1 MITHGCYSRTRHK
14 HKLKKTFIMLSA
26 GLGLFFYVN
35 QNSFANGENYFK
47 LGSDSKLLTH
57 NSYQNRLF
65 YTLKT
70 GETVADLSK
79 SQDINLSTIWSLNK
93 HLYSSESE
101 MMKAAPGQQIILPL
115 KKLPFEYSALPLL
128 GSAPLVAAGGVA
140 GHTNKLTKMSPDVT
154 KSNMTDDKALN
165 YAAQQ
170 AASLGSQLQS
180 RSLNGD
186 YAKDTALGI
195 AGNQASSQL
204 QAWLQHYGTAEVNL
218 QSGNNFDGSS
228 LDFLLP
234 FYDSEKMLAFGQV
247 GARYIDSRF
256 TANLGAG
263 QRFFLPENMLG
274 YNVFIDQDF
283 SGDNT
288 RLGIGGEYWR
298 DYFKS
303 SVNGYFRMSGWHESY
318 NKKDYDERPANGFD
332 IRFNGYLPSYPAL
345 GAKLMYE
352 QYYGDNVALFNAD
365 KLQSN
370 PGAATV
376 GVNYTPVPLVTMGV
390 DYRHGTGNENDLLY
404 SMQFRYQFDKPWSQ
418 QIEPQYVNELRTLS
432 GSRYDLVQRN
442 NNIILEYKKQDI
454 LSLSIPHDINGT
466 EHSTQK
472 IQLNVKSKYGLDRIV
487 WDDSALR
494 SQGGQIQHSGSQS
507 VQDYQAILPAYVQG
521 GSNIYKVTARAY
533 DRNGNSSNNVQL
545 TITVLSNGQ
554 VVGQVGVTDFTADK
568 TSAKADG
575 TEAITYTAT
584 VKKNGVAQANV
595 PVSFD
600 IVSGDATLSARSA
613 TTNSSGKATVTLKS
627 IKPGQVVVSA
637 KTAEMTSALNAN
649 AVIFVD
655 QTKASIT
662 EIKADKTTAKAD
674 GSDAIT
680 YTVKVMKNNQPEA
693 NHSVTFS
700 TNFGDLG
707 GNSNTQIVK
716 TDKDGR
722 ATVKLTSGVAGNAI
736 VSAKVSEVNT
746 EVKAPETKFF
756 SVLSI
761 DNNVNI
767 IGTSANGAL
776 PNIWLRYGQFKLT
789 AKGGDGKYQ
798 WRSQDPSVASV
809 DALTGRVTLLK
820 KGTTKIEVVSG
831 DKQTATYTINT
842 PEKIITVETQNK
854 VIYSVAEATCS
865 TNSGRLPSST
875 SELKDVY
882 NKWGAANSYEGYK
895 GKNTITA
902 WTQQTAADKQSG
914 WTSTFDIVTKNEIPN
929 NGSNSKVNVYT
940 ANAFAVCVR

>member
-1 MITHGCYSRTRHK
+1 MITHGFYARTRHK

-47 LGSDSKLLTH
+47 LSSDSKLLT
-57 NSYQNRLF
+57 QNAAQDRLF

-70 GETVADLSK
+70 GETVANISK
-79 SQDINLSTIWSLNK
+79 SQGISLSVIWSLNK

-101 MMKAAPGQQIILPL
+101 MMKAGPGQQIILPL
-115 KKLPFEYSALPLL
+115 KKLSVEYSALPVL
-128 GSAPLVAAGGVA
+128 GSAPVVAAGGVA
-140 GHTNKLTKMSPDVT
+140 GHTNKMTKMSPDAT
-154 KSNMTDDKALN
+154 KSNTTDDKALN

-186 YAKDTALGI
+186 YAKDTALGM
-195 AGNQASSQL
+195 ASSQASSQL

-234 FYDSEKMLAFGQV
+234 FYDSENMLAFGQV

-352 QYYGDNVALFNAD
+352 QYYGDNVALFNSD

-376 GVNYTPVPLVTMGV
+376 GVNYTPIPLVTMGI

-454 LSLSIPHDINGT
+454 LSLNIPHDINGT

-472 IQLNVKSKYGLDRIV
+472 IQLIVKSKYGLDRIV

-494 SQGGQIQHSGSQS
+494 SQGGQIQHGGSQS
-507 VQDYQAILPAYVQG
+507 AQDYQAILPAYVQG

-545 TITVLSNGQ
+545 TITVLPNGQ
-554 VVGQVGVTDFTADK
+554 VVDQVGVTDFTADK

-575 TEAITYTAT
+575 IEAITYTAT

-595 PVSFD
+595 PVTFS
-600 IVSGDATLSARSA
+600 IVSGTATLGANSAR
-613 TTNSSGKATVTLKS
+613 TDGNGKATVTLKS
-627 IKPGQVVVSA
+627 ATPGQVVVSA
-637 KTAEMTSALNAN
+637 KTAEMTSPLNAS

-680 YTVKVMKNNQPEA
+680 YTVRVMKEGAPVVDQK
-693 NHSVTFS
+693 VTFS
-700 TNFGDLG
+700 KDFGTL
-707 GNSNTQIVK
+707 NK
-716 TDKDGR
+716 TEATTDQNGY
-722 ATVKLTSGVAGNAI
+722 ATVKLSSNTPGKAI
-736 VSAKVSEVNT
+736 VSAKVSGVGT
-746 EVKAPETKFF
+746 EVKATTVEFF
-756 SVLSI
+756 APLSI
-761 DNNVNI
+761 DGDKVTV
-767 IGTSANGAL
+767 IGTGITGAL
-776 PNIWLRYGQFKLT
+776 PKNWLQYGQVKLQAT
-789 AKGGDGKYQ
+789 GGNGKYT
-798 WRSQDPSVASV
+798 WKSSNTKIASV
-809 DALTGRVTLLK
+809 DNSGVITLNE
-820 KGTTKIEVVSG
+820 KGSATITVVSG
-831 DKQTATYTINT
+831 DNQSATYTINAPGSIVIAVDKNNRVT
-842 PEKIITVETQNK
+842 YFDAENK
-854 VIYSVAEATCS
+854 CKTNSANLAQSKELLANIYST
-865 TNSGRLPSST
+865 
-875 SELKDVY
+875 
-882 NKWGAANSYEGYK
+882 WGAANKYPYYSGSK
-895 GKNTITA
+895 SLTA
-902 WTQQTAADKQSG
+902 WIKQSSSEQLSG
-914 WTSTFDIVTKNEIPN
+914 VSSTYDLVTN
-929 NGSNSKVNVYT
+929 NQLNNVGVNQN
-940 ANAFAVCVR
+940 NAFSVCVK

>member
-1 MITHGCYSRTRHK
+1 MITHGFYARTRHK

-47 LGSDSKLLTH
+47 LSSDSKLLT
-57 NSYQNRLF
+57 QNAAQDRLF

-70 GETVADLSK
+70 GETVANISK
-79 SQDINLSTIWSLNK
+79 SQGISLSVIWSLNK

-101 MMKAAPGQQIILPL
+101 MMKAGPGQQIILPL
-115 KKLPFEYSALPLL
+115 KKLSVEYSALPVL
-128 GSAPLVAAGGVA
+128 GSAPVVAAGGVA
-140 GHTNKLTKMSPDVT
+140 GHTNKMTKMSPDAT
-154 KSNMTDDKALN
+154 KSNTTDDKALN

-186 YAKDTALGI
+186 YAKDTALGM
-195 AGNQASSQL
+195 ASSQASSQL

-234 FYDSEKMLAFGQV
+234 FYDSENMLAFGQV

-352 QYYGDNVALFNAD
+352 QYYGDNVALFNSD

-376 GVNYTPVPLVTMGV
+376 GVNYTPIPLVTMGI

-454 LSLSIPHDINGT
+454 LSLNIPHDINGT

-472 IQLNVKSKYGLDRIV
+472 IQLIVKSKYGLDRIV

-494 SQGGQIQHSGSQS
+494 SQGGQIQHGGSQS
-507 VQDYQAILPAYVQG
+507 AQDYQAILPAYVQG

-545 TITVLSNGQ
+545 TITVLPNGQ
-554 VVGQVGVTDFTADK
+554 VVDQVGVTDFTADK

-575 TEAITYTAT
+575 IEAITYTAT

-595 PVSFD
+595 PVTFS
-600 IVSGDATLSARSA
+600 IVSGTATLGANSAR
-613 TTNSSGKATVTLKS
+613 TDGNGKATVTLKS
-627 IKPGQVVVSA
+627 ATPGQVVVSA
-637 KTAEMTSALNAN
+637 KTAEMTSPLNAS

-680 YTVKVMKNNQPEA
+680 YTVRVMKEGAPVVDQK
-693 NHSVTFS
+693 VTFS
-700 TNFGDLG
+700 KDFGTL
-707 GNSNTQIVK
+707 NK
-716 TDKDGR
+716 TEATTDQNGY
-722 ATVKLTSGVAGNAI
+722 ATVKLSSNTPGKAI
-736 VSAKVSEVNT
+736 VSAKVSGVGT
-746 EVKAPETKFF
+746 EVKATTVEFF
-756 SVLSI
+756 APLSI
-761 DNNVNI
+761 DGDKVTV
-767 IGTSANGAL
+767 IGTGGITGAL
-776 PNIWLRYGQFKLT
+776 PKNWLQYGQVKLQAT
-789 AKGGDGKYQ
+789 GGNGKYT
-798 WRSQDPSVASV
+798 WKSSNTKIASV
-809 DALTGRVTLLK
+809 DNSGVITLNE
-820 KGTTKIEVVSG
+820 KGSATITVVSG
-831 DKQTATYTINT
+831 DNQSATYTINAPGSIVIAVDKNT
-842 PEKIITVETQNK
+842 RVTYFDAENK
-854 VIYSVAEATCS
+854 CKTNSANLAQSKELLANIYST
-865 TNSGRLPSST
+865 
-875 SELKDVY
+875 
-882 NKWGAANSYEGYK
+882 WGAANKYPYYSGSESLP
-895 GKNTITA
+895 A
-902 WTQQTAADKQSG
+902 WIKQSSSEQSSG
-914 WTSTFDIVTKNEIPN
+914 VSSTYDLVTKNQLSNVGVN
-929 NGSNSKVNVYT
+929 NK
-940 ANAFAVCVR
+940 NAFSVCVK

>member
-1 MITHGCYSRTRHK
+1 MITHGFYARTRHK

-47 LGSDSKLLTH
+47 LSSDSKLLT
-57 NSYQNRLF
+57 QNAAQDRLF

-70 GETVADLSK
+70 GETVANISK
-79 SQDINLSTIWSLNK
+79 SQGISLSVIWSLNK

-101 MMKAAPGQQIILPL
+101 MMKAGPGQQIILPL
-115 KKLPFEYSALPLL
+115 KKLSVEYSALPVL
-128 GSAPLVAAGGVA
+128 GSAPVVAAGGVA
-140 GHTNKLTKMSPDVT
+140 GHTNKMTKMSPDAT
-154 KSNMTDDKALN
+154 KSNTTDDKALN

-186 YAKDTALGI
+186 YAKDTALGM
-195 AGNQASSQL
+195 ASSQASSQL

-234 FYDSEKMLAFGQV
+234 FYDSENMLAFGQV

-352 QYYGDNVALFNAD
+352 QYYGDNVALFNSD

-376 GVNYTPVPLVTMGV
+376 GVNYTPIPLVTMGI

-454 LSLSIPHDINGT
+454 LSLNIPHDINGT

-472 IQLNVKSKYGLDRIV
+472 IQLIVKSKYGLDRIV

-494 SQGGQIQHSGSQS
+494 SQGGQIQHGGSQS
-507 VQDYQAILPAYVQG
+507 AQDYQAILPAYVQG

-545 TITVLSNGQ
+545 TITVLPNGQ
-554 VVGQVGVTDFTADK
+554 VVDQVGVTDFTADK

-575 TEAITYTAT
+575 IEAITYTAT

-595 PVSFD
+595 PVTFS
-600 IVSGDATLSARSA
+600 IVSGTATLGANSAR
-613 TTNSSGKATVTLKS
+613 TDGNGKATVTLKS
-627 IKPGQVVVSA
+627 ATPGQVVVSA
-637 KTAEMTSALNAN
+637 KTAEMTSPLNAS

-680 YTVKVMKNNQPEA
+680 YTVRVMKEGAPVVDQK
-693 NHSVTFS
+693 VTFS
-700 TNFGDLG
+700 KDFGTL
-707 GNSNTQIVK
+707 NK
-716 TDKDGR
+716 TEATTDQNGY
-722 ATVKLTSGVAGNAI
+722 ATVKLSSNTPGKAI
-736 VSAKVSEVNT
+736 VSAKVSGVGT
-746 EVKAPETKFF
+746 EVKATTVEFF
-756 SVLSI
+756 APLSI
-761 DNNVNI
+761 DGDKVTV
-767 IGTSANGAL
+767 IGTGITGAL
-776 PNIWLRYGQFKLT
+776 PKNWLQYGQVKLQAT
-789 AKGGDGKYQ
+789 GGNGKYT
-798 WRSQDPSVASV
+798 WKSSNTKIASV
-809 DALTGRVTLLK
+809 DNSGVITLNE
-820 KGTTKIEVVSG
+820 KGSATITVVSG
-831 DKQTATYTINT
+831 DNQSATYTINAPGSIVIDVDKNT
-842 PEKIITVETQNK
+842 RVTYSDAENK
-854 VIYSVAEATCS
+854 CKTNSANLAQSKELLANIYST
-865 TNSGRLPSST
+865 
-875 SELKDVY
+875 
-882 NKWGAANSYEGYK
+882 WGAANKYPYYSGYK
-895 GKNTITA
+895 SSLTA
-902 WTQQTAADKQSG
+902 WIKQSSSEQSSG
-914 WTSTFDIVTKNEIPN
+914 VSSTYDLVTN
-929 NGSNSKVNVYT
+929 NQVSNVGVDNK
-940 ANAFAVCVR
+940 NAFSVCVK

>member
-1 MITHGCYSRTRHK
+1 ITHGFYARTRHK

-47 LGSDSKLLTH
+47 LSSDSKLLT
-57 NSYQNRLF
+57 QNAAQDRLF

-70 GETVADLSK
+70 GETVANISK
-79 SQDINLSTIWSLNK
+79 SQGISLSVIWSLNK

-101 MMKAAPGQQIILPL
+101 MMKAGLGQQIILPL
-115 KKLPFEYSALPLL
+115 KKLSVEYSALPVL
-128 GSAPLVAAGGVA
+128 GSAPVVAAGGVA
-140 GHTNKLTKMSPDVT
+140 GHTNKMTKMSPDAT
-154 KSNMTDDKALN
+154 KSNTTDDKALN

-186 YAKDTALGI
+186 YAKDTALGM
-195 AGNQASSQL
+195 ASSQASSQL

-234 FYDSEKMLAFGQV
+234 FYDSENMLAFGQV

-352 QYYGDNVALFNAD
+352 QYYGDNVALFNSD

-376 GVNYTPVPLVTMGV
+376 GVNYTPIPLVTMGI

-454 LSLSIPHDINGT
+454 LSLNIPHDINGT

-472 IQLNVKSKYGLDRIV
+472 IQLIVKSKYGLDRIV

-494 SQGGQIQHSGSQS
+494 SQGGQIQHGGSQS
-507 VQDYQAILPAYVQG
+507 AQDYQAILPAYVQG

-545 TITVLSNGQ
+545 TITVLPNGQ
-554 VVGQVGVTDFTADK
+554 VVDQVGVTDFTADK

-575 TEAITYTAT
+575 IEAITYTAT

-595 PVSFD
+595 PVTFS
-600 IVSGDATLSARSA
+600 IVSGTATLGANSAR
-613 TTNSSGKATVTLKS
+613 TDGNGKATVTLKS
-627 IKPGQVVVSA
+627 ATPGQVVVSA
-637 KTAEMTSALNAN
+637 KTAEMTSPLNAS

-680 YTVKVMKNNQPEA
+680 YTVRVMKEGAPVVDQK
-693 NHSVTFS
+693 VTFS
-700 TNFGDLG
+700 KDFGTL
-707 GNSNTQIVK
+707 NK
-716 TDKDGR
+716 TEATTDQNGY
-722 ATVKLTSGVAGNAI
+722 ATVKLSSNTPGKAI
-736 VSAKVSEVNT
+736 VSAKVSGVGT
-746 EVKAPETKFF
+746 EVKATTVEFF
-756 SVLSI
+756 APLSI
-761 DNNVNI
+761 DGDKVTV
-767 IGTSANGAL
+767 IGTGITGAL
-776 PNIWLRYGQFKLT
+776 PKNWLQYGQVKLQAT
-789 AKGGDGKYQ
+789 GGNGKYT
-798 WRSQDPSVASV
+798 WKSSNTKIASV
-809 DALTGRVTLLK
+809 DNSGVITLNE
-820 KGTTKIEVVSG
+820 KGSATITVVSG
-831 DKQTATYTINT
+831 DNQSATYTINAPGSIVIAVDKNT
-842 PEKIITVETQNK
+842 RVTYFDAENK
-854 VIYSVAEATCS
+854 CKTNSANLAQSKELLANIYST
-865 TNSGRLPSST
+865 
-875 SELKDVY
+875 
-882 NKWGAANSYEGYK
+882 WGAANKYPYYSGSK
-895 GKNTITA
+895 SLTA
-902 WTQQTAADKQSG
+902 WIKQSSSEQSSG
-914 WTSTFDIVTKNEIPN
+914 VSSTYDLVTKNQLIN
-929 NGSNSKVNVYT
+929 
-940 ANAFAVCVR
+940 

>member
-1 MITHGCYSRTRHK
+1 MITHGFYARTRHK

-47 LGSDSKLLTH
+47 LSSDSKLLT
-57 NSYQNRLF
+57 QNAAQDRLF

-70 GETVADLSK
+70 GETVANISK
-79 SQDINLSTIWSLNK
+79 SQGISLSVIWSLNK

-101 MMKAAPGQQIILPL
+101 MMKAGPGQQIILPL
-115 KKLPFEYSALPLL
+115 KKLSVEYSALPVL
-128 GSAPLVAAGGVA
+128 GSAPVVAAGGVA
-140 GHTNKLTKMSPDVT
+140 GHTNKMTKMSPDAT
-154 KSNMTDDKALN
+154 KSNTTDDKALN

-186 YAKDTALGI
+186 YAKDTALGM
-195 AGNQASSQL
+195 ASSQASSQL

-234 FYDSEKMLAFGQV
+234 FYDSENMLAFGQV

-352 QYYGDNVALFNAD
+352 QYYGDNVALFNSD

-376 GVNYTPVPLVTMGV
+376 GVNYTPIPLVTMGI

-454 LSLSIPHDINGT
+454 LSLNIPHDINGT

-472 IQLNVKSKYGLDRIV
+472 IQLIVKSKYGLDRIV

-494 SQGGQIQHSGSQS
+494 SQGGQIQHGGSQS
-507 VQDYQAILPAYVQG
+507 AQDYQAILPAYVQG

-545 TITVLSNGQ
+545 TITVLPNGQ
-554 VVGQVGVTDFTADK
+554 VVDQVGVTDFTADK

-575 TEAITYTAT
+575 IEAITYTAT

-595 PVSFD
+595 PVTFS
-600 IVSGDATLSARSA
+600 IVSGTATLGANSAR
-613 TTNSSGKATVTLKS
+613 TDGNGKATVTLKS
-627 IKPGQVVVSA
+627 ATPGQVVVSA
-637 KTAEMTSALNAN
+637 KTAEMTSPLNAS

-680 YTVKVMKNNQPEA
+680 YTVRVMKEGAPVVDQK
-693 NHSVTFS
+693 VTFS
-700 TNFGDLG
+700 KDFGTL
-707 GNSNTQIVK
+707 NK
-716 TDKDGR
+716 TEATTDQNGY
-722 ATVKLTSGVAGNAI
+722 ATVKLSSNTPGKAI
-736 VSAKVSEVNT
+736 VSAKVSGVGT
-746 EVKAPETKFF
+746 EVKATTVEFF
-756 SVLSI
+756 APLSI
-761 DNNVNI
+761 DGDKVTV
-767 IGTSANGAL
+767 IGTGITGAL
-776 PNIWLRYGQFKLT
+776 PKNWLQYGQVKLQAT
-789 AKGGDGKYQ
+789 GGNGKYT
-798 WRSQDPSVASV
+798 WKSSNTKIASV
-809 DALTGRVTLLK
+809 DNSGVITLNE
-820 KGTTKIEVVSG
+820 KGSATITVVSG
-831 DKQTATYTINT
+831 DNQSATYTINAPGSIVIDVDKNT
-842 PEKIITVETQNK
+842 RVTYFDAENK
-854 VIYSVAEATCS
+854 CKTNSANLAQSKELLANIYST
-865 TNSGRLPSST
+865 
-875 SELKDVY
+875 
-882 NKWGAANSYEGYK
+882 WGAANKYPYYSGYK
-895 GKNTITA
+895 SSLTA
-902 WTQQTAADKQSG
+902 WIKQSSSEQSSG
-914 WTSTFDIVTKNEIPN
+914 VSSTYDLVTN
-929 NGSNSKVNVYT
+929 NQVSNVGVNNK
-940 ANAFAVCVR
+940 NAFSVCVK

>member
-1 MITHGCYSRTRHK
+1 
-14 HKLKKTFIMLSA
+14 MLSA

-140 GHTNKLTKMSPDVT
+140 GHTNKMTKMSPDVA

-352 QYYGDNVALFNAD
+352 QYYGDNVALFNSD

-376 GVNYTPVPLVTMGV
+376 GVNYTPIPLVTMGI

-454 LSLSIPHDINGT
+454 LSLNIPHDINGT
-466 EHSTQK
+466 ERSTQK
-472 IQLNVKSKYGLDRIV
+472 IQLIVKSKYGLDRIV
-487 WDDSALR
+487 WDDSSLR

-507 VQDYQAILPAYVQG
+507 AQDYQAILPAYVQG
-521 GSNIYKVTARAY
+521 GSNVYKVTARAY

-554 VVGQVGVTDFTADK
+554 VVDQVGVTDFTADK

-746 EVKAPETKFF
+746 EVKAPEAKFF

-929 NGSNSKVNVYT
+929 NGSNSKVNVNT

>member
-1 MITHGCYSRTRHK
+1 MITHGFYARTRHK

-47 LGSDSKLLTH
+47 LSSDSKLLT
-57 NSYQNRLF
+57 QNAAQDRLF

-70 GETVADLSK
+70 GETVANISK
-79 SQDINLSTIWSLNK
+79 SQGISLSVIWSLNK

-101 MMKAAPGQQIILPL
+101 MMKAGPGQQIILPL
-115 KKLPFEYSALPLL
+115 KKLSVEYSALPVL
-128 GSAPLVAAGGVA
+128 GSAPVVAAGGVA
-140 GHTNKLTKMSPDVT
+140 GHTNKMTKMSPDAT
-154 KSNMTDDKALN
+154 KSNTTDDKALN

-186 YAKDTALGI
+186 YAKDTALGM
-195 AGNQASSQL
+195 ASSQASSQL

-234 FYDSEKMLAFGQV
+234 FYDSENMLAFGQV

-352 QYYGDNVALFNAD
+352 QYYGDNVALFNSD

-376 GVNYTPVPLVTMGV
+376 GVNYTPIPLVTMGI

-454 LSLSIPHDINGT
+454 LSLNIPHDINGT

-472 IQLNVKSKYGLDRIV
+472 IQLIVKSKYGLDRIV

-494 SQGGQIQHSGSQS
+494 SQGGQIQHGGSQS
-507 VQDYQAILPAYVQG
+507 AQDYQAILPAYVQG

-545 TITVLSNGQ
+545 TITVLPNGQ
-554 VVGQVGVTDFTADK
+554 VVDQVGVTDFTADK

-575 TEAITYTAT
+575 IEAITYTAT

-595 PVSFD
+595 PVTFS
-600 IVSGDATLSARSA
+600 IVSGTATLGANSAR
-613 TTNSSGKATVTLKS
+613 TDGNGKATVTLKS
-627 IKPGQVVVSA
+627 ATPGQVVVSA
-637 KTAEMTSALNAN
+637 KTAEMTSPLNAS

-680 YTVKVMKNNQPEA
+680 YTVRVMKEGAPVVDQK
-693 NHSVTFS
+693 VTFS
-700 TNFGDLG
+700 KDFGTL
-707 GNSNTQIVK
+707 NK
-716 TDKDGR
+716 TEATTDQNGY
-722 ATVKLTSGVAGNAI
+722 ATVKLSSNTPGKAI
-736 VSAKVSEVNT
+736 VSAKVSGVGT
-746 EVKAPETKFF
+746 EVKATTVEFF
-756 SVLSI
+756 APLSI
-761 DNNVNI
+761 DGDKVTV
-767 IGTSANGAL
+767 IGTGITGAL
-776 PNIWLRYGQFKLT
+776 PKNWLQYGQVKLQAT
-789 AKGGDGKYQ
+789 GGNGKYT
-798 WRSQDPSVASV
+798 WKSSNTKIASV
-809 DALTGRVTLLK
+809 DNSGVITLNE
-820 KGTTKIEVVSG
+820 KGSATITVVSG
-831 DKQTATYTINT
+831 DNQSATYTINAPGSIVIAVDKNT
-842 PEKIITVETQNK
+842 RVTYFDAENK
-854 VIYSVAEATCS
+854 CKTNSANLAQSKELLANIYST
-865 TNSGRLPSST
+865 
-875 SELKDVY
+875 
-882 NKWGAANSYEGYK
+882 WGAANKYPYYSGSK
-895 GKNTITA
+895 SLTA
-902 WTQQTAADKQSG
+902 WIKQSSSEQSSG
-914 WTSTFDIVTKNEIPN
+914 VSSTYDLVTKNQLIN
-929 NGSNSKVNVYT
+929 VGVNKK
-940 ANAFAVCVR
+940 NAFSVCVK

>member
-1 MITHGCYSRTRHK
+1 ITHGFYARTRHK

-47 LGSDSKLLTH
+47 LSSDSKLLT
-57 NSYQNRLF
+57 QNAAQDRLF

-70 GETVADLSK
+70 GETVANISK
-79 SQDINLSTIWSLNK
+79 SQGISLSVIWSLNK

-101 MMKAAPGQQIILPL
+101 MMKAGPGQQIILPL
-115 KKLPFEYSALPLL
+115 KKLSVEYSALPVL
-128 GSAPLVAAGGVA
+128 GSAPVVAAGGVA
-140 GHTNKLTKMSPDVT
+140 GHTNKMTKMSPDAT
-154 KSNMTDDKALN
+154 KSNTTDDKALN

-186 YAKDTALGI
+186 YAKDTALGM
-195 AGNQASSQL
+195 ASSQASSQL

-234 FYDSEKMLAFGQV
+234 FYDSENMLAFGQV

-352 QYYGDNVALFNAD
+352 QYYGDNVALFNSD

-376 GVNYTPVPLVTMGV
+376 GVNYTPIPLVTMGL

-454 LSLSIPHDINGT
+454 LSLNIPHDINGT

-472 IQLNVKSKYGLDRIV
+472 IQLIVKSKYGLDRIV

-494 SQGGQIQHSGSQS
+494 SQGGQIQHGGSQS
-507 VQDYQAILPAYVQG
+507 AQDYQAILPAYVQG

-545 TITVLSNGQ
+545 TITVLPNGQ
-554 VVGQVGVTDFTADK
+554 VVDQVGVTDFTADK

-575 TEAITYTAT
+575 IEAITYTAT

-595 PVSFD
+595 PVTFS
-600 IVSGDATLSARSA
+600 IVSGTATLGANSAR
-613 TTNSSGKATVTLKS
+613 TDGNGKATVTLKS
-627 IKPGQVVVSA
+627 ATPGQVVVSA
-637 KTAEMTSALNAN
+637 KTAEMTSPLNAS

-680 YTVKVMKNNQPEA
+680 YTVRVMKEGAPVVDQK
-693 NHSVTFS
+693 VTFS
-700 TNFGDLG
+700 KDFGTL
-707 GNSNTQIVK
+707 NK
-716 TDKDGR
+716 TEATTDQNGY
-722 ATVKLTSGVAGNAI
+722 ATVKLSSNTPGKAI
-736 VSAKVSEVNT
+736 VSAKVSGVGT
-746 EVKAPETKFF
+746 EVKATTVEFF
-756 SVLSI
+756 APLSI
-761 DNNVNI
+761 DGDKVTV
-767 IGTSANGAL
+767 IGTGITGAL
-776 PNIWLRYGQFKLT
+776 PKNWLQYGQVKLQAT
-789 AKGGDGKYQ
+789 GGNGKYT
-798 WRSQDPSVASV
+798 WKSSNTKIASV
-809 DALTGRVTLLK
+809 DNSGVITLNE
-820 KGTTKIEVVSG
+820 KGSATITVVSG
-831 DKQTATYTINT
+831 DNQSATYTINAPGSIVIAVDKNT
-842 PEKIITVETQNK
+842 RVTYFDAENK
-854 VIYSVAEATCS
+854 CKTNSANLAQSKELLANIYST
-865 TNSGRLPSST
+865 
-875 SELKDVY
+875 
-882 NKWGAANSYEGYK
+882 WGAANKYPYYSGSK
-895 GKNTITA
+895 SLTA
-902 WTQQTAADKQSG
+902 WIKQSSSEQSSG
-914 WTSTFDIVTKNEIPN
+914 VSSTYDLVTKNLLSNVGVN
-929 NGSNSKVNVYT
+929 NK
-940 ANAFAVCVR
+940 NAFSVCVK

>member
-1 MITHGCYSRTRHK
+1 MITHGFYARTRHK

-47 LGSDSKLLTH
+47 LSSDSKLLT
-57 NSYQNRLF
+57 QNAAQDRLF

-70 GETVADLSK
+70 GETVANISK
-79 SQDINLSTIWSLNK
+79 SQGISLSVIWSLNK

-101 MMKAAPGQQIILPL
+101 MMKAGPGQQIILPL
-115 KKLPFEYSALPLL
+115 KKLSVEYSALPVL
-128 GSAPLVAAGGVA
+128 GSAPVVAAGGVA
-140 GHTNKLTKMSPDVT
+140 GHTNKMTKMSPDAT
-154 KSNMTDDKALN
+154 KSNTTDDKALN

-186 YAKDTALGI
+186 YAKDTALGM
-195 AGNQASSQL
+195 ASSQASSQL

-234 FYDSEKMLAFGQV
+234 FYDSENMLAFGQV

-352 QYYGDNVALFNAD
+352 QYYGDNVALFNSD

-376 GVNYTPVPLVTMGV
+376 GVNYTPIPLVTMGI

-454 LSLSIPHDINGT
+454 LSLNIPHDINGT

-472 IQLNVKSKYGLDRIV
+472 IQLIVKSKYGLDRIV

-494 SQGGQIQHSGSQS
+494 SQGGQIQHGGSQS
-507 VQDYQAILPAYVQG
+507 AQDYQAILPAYVQG

-545 TITVLSNGQ
+545 TITVLPNGQ
-554 VVGQVGVTDFTADK
+554 VVDQVGVTDFTADK

-575 TEAITYTAT
+575 IEAITYTAT

-595 PVSFD
+595 PVTFS
-600 IVSGDATLSARSA
+600 IVSGTATLGANSAR
-613 TTNSSGKATVTLKS
+613 TDGNGKATVTLKS
-627 IKPGQVVVSA
+627 ATPGQVVVSA
-637 KTAEMTSALNAN
+637 KTAEMTSPLNAS

-680 YTVKVMKNNQPEA
+680 YTVRVMKEGAPVVDQK
-693 NHSVTFS
+693 VTFS
-700 TNFGDLG
+700 KDFGTL
-707 GNSNTQIVK
+707 NK
-716 TDKDGR
+716 TEATTDQNGY
-722 ATVKLTSGVAGNAI
+722 ATVKLSSNTPGKAI
-736 VSAKVSEVNT
+736 VSAKVSGVGT
-746 EVKAPETKFF
+746 EVKATTVEFF
-756 SVLSI
+756 APLSI
-761 DNNVNI
+761 DGDKVTV
-767 IGTSANGAL
+767 IGTGITGAL
-776 PNIWLRYGQFKLT
+776 PKNWLQYGQVKLQAT
-789 AKGGDGKYQ
+789 GGNGKYT
-798 WRSQDPSVASV
+798 WKSSNTKIASV
-809 DALTGRVTLLK
+809 DNSGVITLNE
-820 KGTTKIEVVSG
+820 KGSATITVVSG
-831 DKQTATYTINT
+831 DNQSATYTINAPGSIVIAVDKNNRVT
-842 PEKIITVETQNK
+842 YSDAENK
-854 VIYSVAEATCS
+854 CKTNSANLAQSKELLANIYST
-865 TNSGRLPSST
+865 
-875 SELKDVY
+875 
-882 NKWGAANSYEGYK
+882 WGAANKYPYYSGSK
-895 GKNTITA
+895 SLTA
-902 WTQQTAADKQSG
+902 WIKQSSSEQSSG
-914 WTSTFDIVTKNEIPN
+914 VSSTYDLVTN
-929 NGSNSKVNVYT
+929 NQLNNVGVNRN
-940 ANAFAVCVR
+940 NAFSVCVK

>member
-1 MITHGCYSRTRHK
+1 MITHGFYARTRHK

-47 LGSDSKLLTH
+47 LSSDSKLLT
-57 NSYQNRLF
+57 QNAAQDRLF

-70 GETVADLSK
+70 GETVANISK
-79 SQDINLSTIWSLNK
+79 SQGISLSVIWSLNK

-101 MMKAAPGQQIILPL
+101 MMKAGPGQQIILPL
-115 KKLPFEYSALPLL
+115 KKLSVEYSALPVL
-128 GSAPLVAAGGVA
+128 GSAPVVAAGGVA
-140 GHTNKLTKMSPDVT
+140 GHANKMTKMSPDAT
-154 KSNMTDDKALN
+154 KSNTTDDKALN

-186 YAKDTALGI
+186 YAKDTALGM
-195 AGNQASSQL
+195 ASSQASSQL

-234 FYDSEKMLAFGQV
+234 FYDSENMLAFGQV

-352 QYYGDNVALFNAD
+352 QYYGDNVALFNSD

-376 GVNYTPVPLVTMGV
+376 GVNYTPIPLVTMGI

-454 LSLSIPHDINGT
+454 LSLNIPHDINGT

-472 IQLNVKSKYGLDRIV
+472 IQLIVKSKYGLDRIV

-494 SQGGQIQHSGSQS
+494 SQGGQIQHGGSQS
-507 VQDYQAILPAYVQG
+507 AQDYQAILPAYVQG

-545 TITVLSNGQ
+545 TITVLPNGQ
-554 VVGQVGVTDFTADK
+554 VVDQVGVTDFTADK

-575 TEAITYTAT
+575 IEAITYTAT

-595 PVSFD
+595 PVTFS
-600 IVSGDATLSARSA
+600 IVSGTATLGANSAR
-613 TTNSSGKATVTLKS
+613 TDGNGKATVTLKS
-627 IKPGQVVVSA
+627 ATPGQVVVSA
-637 KTAEMTSALNAN
+637 KTAEMTSPLNAS

-680 YTVKVMKNNQPEA
+680 YTVRVMKEGAPVVDQK
-693 NHSVTFS
+693 VTFS
-700 TNFGDLG
+700 KDFGTL
-707 GNSNTQIVK
+707 NK
-716 TDKDGR
+716 TEATTDQNGY
-722 ATVKLTSGVAGNAI
+722 ATVKLSSNTPGKAI
-736 VSAKVSEVNT
+736 VSAKVSGVGT
-746 EVKAPETKFF
+746 EVKATTVEFF
-756 SVLSI
+756 APLSI
-761 DNNVNI
+761 DGDKVTV
-767 IGTSANGAL
+767 IGTGITGAL
-776 PNIWLRYGQFKLT
+776 PKNWLQYGQVKLQAT
-789 AKGGDGKYQ
+789 GGNGKYT
-798 WRSQDPSVASV
+798 WKSSNTKIASV
-809 DALTGRVTLLK
+809 DNSGVITLNE
-820 KGTTKIEVVSG
+820 KGSATITVVSG
-831 DKQTATYTINT
+831 DNQSATYTINAPGSIVIAVDKNT
-842 PEKIITVETQNK
+842 RVTYFDAENK
-854 VIYSVAEATCS
+854 CKTNSANLAQSKELLANIYST
-865 TNSGRLPSST
+865 
-875 SELKDVY
+875 
-882 NKWGAANSYEGYK
+882 WGAANKYPYYSGSK
-895 GKNTITA
+895 SLTA
-902 WTQQTAADKQSG
+902 WIKQSSSEQSSG
-914 WTSTFDIVTKNEIPN
+914 VSSTYDLVTKNQLINVGVN
-929 NGSNSKVNVYT
+929 NK
-940 ANAFAVCVR
+940 NAFSVCVK

>member
-1 MITHGCYSRTRHK
+1 MITHGFYARTRHK

-47 LGSDSKLLTH
+47 LSSDSKLLT
-57 NSYQNRLF
+57 QNAAQDRLF

-70 GETVADLSK
+70 GETVANISK
-79 SQDINLSTIWSLNK
+79 SQGISLSVIWSLNK

-101 MMKAAPGQQIILPL
+101 MMKAGPGQQIILPL
-115 KKLPFEYSALPLL
+115 KKLSVEYSALPVL
-128 GSAPLVAAGGVA
+128 GSAPVVAAGGVA
-140 GHTNKLTKMSPDVT
+140 GHTNKMTKMSPDAT
-154 KSNMTDDKALN
+154 KSNTTDDKALN

-186 YAKDTALGI
+186 YAKDTALGM
-195 AGNQASSQL
+195 ASSQASSQL

-234 FYDSEKMLAFGQV
+234 FYDSENMLAFGQV

-352 QYYGDNVALFNAD
+352 QYYGDNVALFNSD

-376 GVNYTPVPLVTMGV
+376 GVNYTPIPLVTMGI

-454 LSLSIPHDINGT
+454 LSLNIPHDINGT

-472 IQLNVKSKYGLDRIV
+472 IQLIVKSKYGLDRIV

-494 SQGGQIQHSGSQS
+494 SQGGQIQHGGSQS
-507 VQDYQAILPAYVQG
+507 AQDYQAILPAYVQG

-545 TITVLSNGQ
+545 TITVLPNGQ
-554 VVGQVGVTDFTADK
+554 VVDQVGVTDFTADK

-575 TEAITYTAT
+575 IEAITYTAT

-595 PVSFD
+595 PVTFS
-600 IVSGDATLSARSA
+600 IVSGTATLGANSAR
-613 TTNSSGKATVTLKS
+613 TDGNGKATVTLKS
-627 IKPGQVVVSA
+627 ATPGQVVVSA
-637 KTAEMTSALNAN
+637 KTAEMTSPLNAS

-680 YTVKVMKNNQPEA
+680 YTVRVMKEGAPVVDQK
-693 NHSVTFS
+693 VTFS
-700 TNFGDLG
+700 KDFGTL
-707 GNSNTQIVK
+707 NK
-716 TDKDGR
+716 TEATTDQNGY
-722 ATVKLTSGVAGNAI
+722 ATVKLSSNTPGKAI
-736 VSAKVSEVNT
+736 VSAKVSGVGT
-746 EVKAPETKFF
+746 EVKATTVEFF
-756 SVLSI
+756 APLSI
-761 DNNVNI
+761 DGDKVTV
-767 IGTSANGAL
+767 IGTGITGAL
-776 PNIWLRYGQFKLT
+776 PKNWLQYGQVKLQAT
-789 AKGGDGKYQ
+789 GGNGKYT
-798 WRSQDPSVASV
+798 WKSSNTKIASV
-809 DALTGRVTLLK
+809 DNSGVITLNE
-820 KGTTKIEVVSG
+820 KGSATITVVSG
-831 DKQTATYTINT
+831 DNQSATYTINAPGSIVIAVDKNT
-842 PEKIITVETQNK
+842 RVTYFDAENK
-854 VIYSVAEATCS
+854 CKTNSANLAQSKELLANIYST
-865 TNSGRLPSST
+865 
-875 SELKDVY
+875 
-882 NKWGAANSYEGYK
+882 WGAANKYPYYSGSESLP
-895 GKNTITA
+895 A
-902 WTQQTAADKQSG
+902 WIKQSPSEQSSG
-914 WTSTFDIVTKNEIPN
+914 VSSTYDLVKKNPLSNVGVN
-929 NGSNSKVNVYT
+929 NK
-940 ANAFAVCVR
+940 NAFSVCVK

>member
-1 MITHGCYSRTRHK
+1 MITHVFYARTRHK

-47 LGSDSKLLTH
+47 LSSDSKLLT
-57 NSYQNRLF
+57 QNAAQDRLF

-70 GETVADLSK
+70 GETVANISK
-79 SQDINLSTIWSLNK
+79 SQGISLSVIWSLNK

-101 MMKAAPGQQIILPL
+101 MMKAGPGQQIILPL
-115 KKLPFEYSALPLL
+115 KKLSVEYSALPVL
-128 GSAPLVAAGGVA
+128 GSAPVVAAGGVA
-140 GHTNKLTKMSPDVT
+140 GHTNKMTKMSPDAT
-154 KSNMTDDKALN
+154 KSNTTDDKALN

-186 YAKDTALGI
+186 YAKDTALGM
-195 AGNQASSQL
+195 ASSQASSQL

-234 FYDSEKMLAFGQV
+234 FYDSENMLAFGQV

-352 QYYGDNVALFNAD
+352 QYYGDNVALFNSD

-376 GVNYTPVPLVTMGV
+376 GVNYTPIPLVTMGI

-454 LSLSIPHDINGT
+454 LSLNIPHDINGT

-472 IQLNVKSKYGLDRIV
+472 IQLIVKSKYGLDRIV

-494 SQGGQIQHSGSQS
+494 SQGGQIQHGGSQS
-507 VQDYQAILPAYVQG
+507 AQDYQAILPAYVQG

-545 TITVLSNGQ
+545 TITVLPNGQ
-554 VVGQVGVTDFTADK
+554 VVDQVGVTDFTADK

-575 TEAITYTAT
+575 IEAITYTAT

-595 PVSFD
+595 PVTFS
-600 IVSGDATLSARSA
+600 IVSGTATLGANSAR
-613 TTNSSGKATVTLKS
+613 TDGNGKATVTLKS
-627 IKPGQVVVSA
+627 ATPGQVVVSA
-637 KTAEMTSALNAN
+637 KTAEMTSPLNAS

-680 YTVKVMKNNQPEA
+680 YTVRVMKEGAPVVDQK
-693 NHSVTFS
+693 VTFS
-700 TNFGDLG
+700 KDFGTL
-707 GNSNTQIVK
+707 NK
-716 TDKDGR
+716 TEATTDQNGY
-722 ATVKLTSGVAGNAI
+722 ATVKLSSNTPGKAI
-736 VSAKVSEVNT
+736 VSAKVSGVGT
-746 EVKAPETKFF
+746 EVKATTVEFF
-756 SVLSI
+756 APLSI
-761 DNNVNI
+761 DGDKVTV
-767 IGTSANGAL
+767 IGTGITGAL
-776 PNIWLRYGQFKLT
+776 PKNWLQYGQVKLQAT
-789 AKGGDGKYQ
+789 GGNGKYT
-798 WRSQDPSVASV
+798 WKSSNTKIASV
-809 DALTGRVTLLK
+809 DNSGLITLNE
-820 KGTTKIEVVSG
+820 KGSATITVVSG
-831 DKQTATYTINT
+831 DNQSATYTINAPGSIVIAVDKNNRVT
-842 PEKIITVETQNK
+842 YFDAENK
-854 VIYSVAEATCS
+854 CKTNSANLAQSKELLANIYST
-865 TNSGRLPSST
+865 
-875 SELKDVY
+875 
-882 NKWGAANSYEGYK
+882 WGAANKYPYYSGSK
-895 GKNTITA
+895 SLTA
-902 WTQQTAADKQSG
+902 WIKQSSSEQSSG
-914 WTSTFDIVTKNEIPN
+914 VSSTYDLVWKNPM
-929 NGSNSKVNVYT
+929 SNVKVNEK
-940 ANAFAVCVR
+940 NAFPVCVK

>member
-1 MITHGCYSRTRHK
+1 ITHGFYARTRHK

-47 LGSDSKLLTH
+47 LSSDSKLLT
-57 NSYQNRLF
+57 QNAAQDRLF

-70 GETVADLSK
+70 GETVANISK
-79 SQDINLSTIWSLNK
+79 SQGISLSVIWSLNK

-101 MMKAAPGQQIILPL
+101 MMKAGPGQQIILPL
-115 KKLPFEYSALPLL
+115 KKLSVEYSALPVL
-128 GSAPLVAAGGVA
+128 GSAPVVAAGGVA
-140 GHTNKLTKMSPDVT
+140 GHTNKMTKMSPDAT
-154 KSNMTDDKALN
+154 KSNTTDDKALN

-186 YAKDTALGI
+186 YAKDTALGM
-195 AGNQASSQL
+195 ASSQASSQL

-234 FYDSEKMLAFGQV
+234 FYDSENMLAFGQV

-352 QYYGDNVALFNAD
+352 QYYGDNVALFNSD

-376 GVNYTPVPLVTMGV
+376 GVNYTPIPLVTMGI

-454 LSLSIPHDINGT
+454 LSLNIPHDINGT

-472 IQLNVKSKYGLDRIV
+472 IQLIVKSKYGLDRIV

-494 SQGGQIQHSGSQS
+494 SQGGQIQHGGSQS
-507 VQDYQAILPAYVQG
+507 AQDYQAILPAYVQG

-545 TITVLSNGQ
+545 TITVLPNGQ
-554 VVGQVGVTDFTADK
+554 VVDQVGVTDFTADK

-575 TEAITYTAT
+575 IEAITYTAT

-595 PVSFD
+595 PVTFS
-600 IVSGDATLSARSA
+600 IVSGTATLGANSAR
-613 TTNSSGKATVTLKS
+613 TDGNGKATVTLKS
-627 IKPGQVVVSA
+627 ATPGQVVVSA
-637 KTAEMTSALNAN
+637 KTAEMTSPLNAS

-680 YTVKVMKNNQPEA
+680 YTVRVMKEGAPVVDQK
-693 NHSVTFS
+693 VTFS
-700 TNFGDLG
+700 KDFGTL
-707 GNSNTQIVK
+707 NK
-716 TDKDGR
+716 TEATTDQNGY
-722 ATVKLTSGVAGNAI
+722 ATVKLSSNTPGKAI
-736 VSAKVSEVNT
+736 VSAKVSGVGT
-746 EVKAPETKFF
+746 EVKATTVEFF
-756 SVLSI
+756 APLSI
-761 DNNVNI
+761 DGDKVTV
-767 IGTSANGAL
+767 IGTGITGAL
-776 PNIWLRYGQFKLT
+776 PKNWLQYGQVKLQAT
-789 AKGGDGKYQ
+789 GGNGKYT
-798 WRSQDPSVASV
+798 WKSSNTKIASV
-809 DALTGRVTLLK
+809 DNSGVITLNE
-820 KGTTKIEVVSG
+820 KGSATITVVSG
-831 DKQTATYTINT
+831 DNQSATYTINAPGSIVIAVDKNT
-842 PEKIITVETQNK
+842 RVTYFDAENK
-854 VIYSVAEATCS
+854 CKTNSANLAQSKELLANIYST
-865 TNSGRLPSST
+865 
-875 SELKDVY
+875 
-882 NKWGAANSYEGYK
+882 WGAANKYPYYSGSK
-895 GKNTITA
+895 SLTA
-902 WTQQTAADKQSG
+902 WIKQSSSEQSSG
-914 WTSTFDIVTKNEIPN
+914 VSST
-929 NGSNSKVNVYT
+929 
-940 ANAFAVCVR
+940 

>member
-1 MITHGCYSRTRHK
+1 MITHGFYARTRHK

-47 LGSDSKLLTH
+47 LSSDSKLLT
-57 NSYQNRLF
+57 QNAAQDRLF

-70 GETVADLSK
+70 GETVANISK
-79 SQDINLSTIWSLNK
+79 SQGISLSVIWSLNK

-101 MMKAAPGQQIILPL
+101 MMKAGPGQQIILPL
-115 KKLPFEYSALPLL
+115 KKLSVEYSALPVL
-128 GSAPLVAAGGVA
+128 GSAPVVAAGGVA
-140 GHTNKLTKMSPDVT
+140 GHTNKMTKMSPDAT
-154 KSNMTDDKALN
+154 KSNTTDDKALN

-186 YAKDTALGI
+186 YAKDTALGM
-195 AGNQASSQL
+195 ASSQASSQL

-234 FYDSEKMLAFGQV
+234 FYDSENMLAFGQV

-352 QYYGDNVALFNAD
+352 QYYGDNVALFNSD

-376 GVNYTPVPLVTMGV
+376 GVNYTPIPLVTMGI

-454 LSLSIPHDINGT
+454 LSLNIPHDINGT

-472 IQLNVKSKYGLDRIV
+472 IQLIVKSKYGLDRIV

-494 SQGGQIQHSGSQS
+494 SQGGQIQHGGSQS
-507 VQDYQAILPAYVQG
+507 AQDYQAILPAYVQG

-545 TITVLSNGQ
+545 TITVLPNGQ
-554 VVGQVGVTDFTADK
+554 VVDQVGVTDFTADK

-575 TEAITYTAT
+575 IEAITYTAT

-595 PVSFD
+595 PVTFS
-600 IVSGDATLSARSA
+600 IVSGTATLGANSAR
-613 TTNSSGKATVTLKS
+613 TDGNGKATVTLKS
-627 IKPGQVVVSA
+627 ATPGQVVVSA
-637 KTAEMTSALNAN
+637 KTAEMTSPLNAS

-680 YTVKVMKNNQPEA
+680 YTVRVMKEGAPVVDQK
-693 NHSVTFS
+693 VTFS
-700 TNFGDLG
+700 KDFGTL
-707 GNSNTQIVK
+707 NK
-716 TDKDGR
+716 TEATTDQNGY
-722 ATVKLTSGVAGNAI
+722 ATVKLSSNTPGKAI
-736 VSAKVSEVNT
+736 VSAKVSGVGT
-746 EVKAPETKFF
+746 EVKATTVEFF
-756 SVLSI
+756 APLSI
-761 DNNVNI
+761 DGDKVTV
-767 IGTSANGAL
+767 IGTGITGAL
-776 PNIWLRYGQFKLT
+776 PKNWLQYGQVKLQAT
-789 AKGGDGKYQ
+789 GGNGKYT
-798 WRSQDPSVASV
+798 WKSSNTKIASV
-809 DALTGRVTLLK
+809 DNSGVITLNE
-820 KGTTKIEVVSG
+820 KGSATITVVSG
-831 DKQTATYTINT
+831 DNQSATYTINAPGSIVIAVDKNT
-842 PEKIITVETQNK
+842 RVTYFDAENK
-854 VIYSVAEATCS
+854 CKTNSANLAQSKELLANIYST
-865 TNSGRLPSST
+865 
-875 SELKDVY
+875 
-882 NKWGAANSYEGYK
+882 WGAANKYPYYSGSK
-895 GKNTITA
+895 SLTA
-902 WTQQTAADKQSG
+902 WIKQSSSEQSSG
-914 WTSTFDIVTKNEIPN
+914 VSSTYDLVTKNQLSNVGVN
-929 NGSNSKVNVYT
+929 NK
-940 ANAFAVCVR
+940 NASSVCVK

>member
-1 MITHGCYSRTRHK
+1 MITHGFYARTRHK

-47 LGSDSKLLTH
+47 LSSDSKLLT
-57 NSYQNRLF
+57 QNAAQDRLF

-70 GETVADLSK
+70 GETVANISK
-79 SQDINLSTIWSLNK
+79 SQGISLSVIWSLNK

-101 MMKAAPGQQIILPL
+101 MMKAGPGQQIILPL
-115 KKLPFEYSALPLL
+115 KKLSVEYSALPVL
-128 GSAPLVAAGGVA
+128 GSAPVVAAGGVA
-140 GHTNKLTKMSPDVT
+140 GHTNKMTKMSPDAT
-154 KSNMTDDKALN
+154 KSNTTDDKALN

-186 YAKDTALGI
+186 YAKDTALGM
-195 AGNQASSQL
+195 ASSQASSQL

-234 FYDSEKMLAFGQV
+234 FYDSENMLAFGQV

-352 QYYGDNVALFNAD
+352 QYYGDNVALFNSD

-376 GVNYTPVPLVTMGV
+376 GVNYTPIPLVTMGI

-454 LSLSIPHDINGT
+454 LSLNIPHDINGT

-472 IQLNVKSKYGLDRIV
+472 IQLIVKSKYGLDRIV

-494 SQGGQIQHSGSQS
+494 SQGGQIQHGGSQS
-507 VQDYQAILPAYVQG
+507 AQDYQAILPAYVQG

-545 TITVLSNGQ
+545 TITVLPNGQ
-554 VVGQVGVTDFTADK
+554 VVDQVGVTDFTADK

-575 TEAITYTAT
+575 IEAITYTAT

-595 PVSFD
+595 PVTFS
-600 IVSGDATLSARSA
+600 IVSGTATLGANSAR
-613 TTNSSGKATVTLKS
+613 TDGNGKATVTLKS
-627 IKPGQVVVSA
+627 ATPGQVVVSA
-637 KTAEMTSALNAN
+637 KTAEMTSPLNAS

-680 YTVKVMKNNQPEA
+680 YTVRVMKEGAPVVDQK
-693 NHSVTFS
+693 VTFS
-700 TNFGDLG
+700 KDFGTL
-707 GNSNTQIVK
+707 NK
-716 TDKDGR
+716 TEATTDQNGY
-722 ATVKLTSGVAGNAI
+722 ATVKLSSNTPGKAI
-736 VSAKVSEVNT
+736 VSAKVSGVGT
-746 EVKAPETKFF
+746 EVKATTVEFF
-756 SVLSI
+756 APLSI
-761 DNNVNI
+761 DGDKVTV
-767 IGTSANGAL
+767 IGTGSITGAL
-776 PNIWLRYGQFKLT
+776 PKNWLQYGQVKLQAT
-789 AKGGDGKYQ
+789 GGNGKYT
-798 WRSQDPSVASV
+798 WKSSNTKIASV
-809 DALTGRVTLLK
+809 DNSGVITLNE
-820 KGTTKIEVVSG
+820 KGSATITVVSG
-831 DKQTATYTINT
+831 DNQSATYTINAPGSIVIAVDKNT
-842 PEKIITVETQNK
+842 RVTYFDAENK
-854 VIYSVAEATCS
+854 CKTNSANLAQSKELLANIYST
-865 TNSGRLPSST
+865 
-875 SELKDVY
+875 
-882 NKWGAANSYEGYK
+882 WGAANKYPYYSGSK
-895 GKNTITA
+895 SLTA
-902 WTQQTAADKQSG
+902 WIKQSSSEQSSG
-914 WTSTFDIVTKNEIPN
+914 VSSTYDLVSNNPN
-929 NGSNSKVNVYT
+929 SNVKVNDK
-940 ANAFAVCVR
+940 NAFPVCVK

>member
-1 MITHGCYSRTRHK
+1 MITHGFYARTRHK

-47 LGSDSKLLTH
+47 LSSDSKLLT
-57 NSYQNRLF
+57 QNAAQDRLF

-70 GETVADLSK
+70 GETVANISK
-79 SQDINLSTIWSLNK
+79 SQGISLSVIWSLNK

-101 MMKAAPGQQIILPL
+101 MMKAGPGQQIILPL
-115 KKLPFEYSALPLL
+115 KKLSVEYSALPVL
-128 GSAPLVAAGGVA
+128 GSAPVVAAGGVA
-140 GHTNKLTKMSPDVT
+140 GHTNKMTKMSPDAT
-154 KSNMTDDKALN
+154 KSNTTDDKALN

-186 YAKDTALGI
+186 YAKDTALGM
-195 AGNQASSQL
+195 ASSQASSQL

-234 FYDSEKMLAFGQV
+234 FYDSENMLAFGQV

-352 QYYGDNVALFNAD
+352 QYYGDNVALFNSD

-376 GVNYTPVPLVTMGV
+376 GVNYTPIPLVTMGI

-454 LSLSIPHDINGT
+454 LSLNIPHDINGT

-472 IQLNVKSKYGLDRIV
+472 IQLIVKSKYGLDRIV

-494 SQGGQIQHSGSQS
+494 SQGGQIQHGGSQS
-507 VQDYQAILPAYVQG
+507 AQDYQAILPAYVQG

-545 TITVLSNGQ
+545 TITVLPNGQ
-554 VVGQVGVTDFTADK
+554 VVDQVGVTDFTADK

-575 TEAITYTAT
+575 IEAITYTAT

-595 PVSFD
+595 PVTFS
-600 IVSGDATLSARSA
+600 IVSGTATLGANSAR
-613 TTNSSGKATVTLKS
+613 TDGNGKATVTLKS
-627 IKPGQVVVSA
+627 ATPGQVVVSA
-637 KTAEMTSALNAN
+637 KTAEMTSPLNAS

-680 YTVKVMKNNQPEA
+680 YTVRVMKEGAPVVDQK
-693 NHSVTFS
+693 VTFS
-700 TNFGDLG
+700 KDFGTL
-707 GNSNTQIVK
+707 NK
-716 TDKDGR
+716 TEATTDQNGY
-722 ATVKLTSGVAGNAI
+722 ATVKLSSNTPGKAI
-736 VSAKVSEVNT
+736 VSAKVSGVGT
-746 EVKAPETKFF
+746 EVKATTVEFF
-756 SVLSI
+756 APLSI
-761 DNNVNI
+761 DGDKVTV
-767 IGTSANGAL
+767 IGTGITGAL
-776 PNIWLRYGQFKLT
+776 PKNWLQYGQVKLQAT
-789 AKGGDGKYQ
+789 GGNGKYT
-798 WRSQDPSVASV
+798 WKSSNTKIASV
-809 DALTGRVTLLK
+809 DNSGVITLNE
-820 KGTTKIEVVSG
+820 KGSATITVVSG
-831 DKQTATYTINT
+831 DNQSATYTINAPGSIVIAVDKNT
-842 PEKIITVETQNK
+842 RVTYFDAENK
-854 VIYSVAEATCS
+854 CKTNSANLAQSKELLANIYST
-865 TNSGRLPSST
+865 
-875 SELKDVY
+875 
-882 NKWGAANSYEGYK
+882 WGAANKYPYYSGSK
-895 GKNTITA
+895 SLTA
-902 WTQQTAADKQSG
+902 WIKQSSSEQSSG
-914 WTSTFDIVTKNEIPN
+914 VSSTYDLVKKNQLINVGVN
-929 NGSNSKVNVYT
+929 NK
-940 ANAFAVCVR
+940 NAFSVCVK

>member
-1 MITHGCYSRTRHK
+1 MITHGFYARTRHK

-47 LGSDSKLLTH
+47 LSSDSKLLT
-57 NSYQNRLF
+57 QNAAQDRLF

-70 GETVADLSK
+70 GETVANISK
-79 SQDINLSTIWSLNK
+79 SQGISLSVIWSLNK

-101 MMKAAPGQQIILPL
+101 MMKAGPGQQIILPL
-115 KKLPFEYSALPLL
+115 KKLSVEYSALPVL
-128 GSAPLVAAGGVA
+128 GSAPVVAAGGVA
-140 GHTNKLTKMSPDVT
+140 GHTNKMTKMSPDAT
-154 KSNMTDDKALN
+154 KSNTTDDKALN

-186 YAKDTALGI
+186 YAKDTALGM
-195 AGNQASSQL
+195 ASSQASSQL

-234 FYDSEKMLAFGQV
+234 FYDSENMLAFGQV

-352 QYYGDNVALFNAD
+352 QYYGDNVALFNSD

-376 GVNYTPVPLVTMGV
+376 GVNYTPIPLVTMGI

-454 LSLSIPHDINGT
+454 LSLNIPHDINGT

-472 IQLNVKSKYGLDRIV
+472 IQLIVKSKYGLDRIV

-494 SQGGQIQHSGSQS
+494 SQGGQIQHGGSQS
-507 VQDYQAILPAYVQG
+507 AQDYQAILPAYVQG

-545 TITVLSNGQ
+545 TITVLPNGQ
-554 VVGQVGVTDFTADK
+554 VVDQVGVTDFTADK

-575 TEAITYTAT
+575 IEAITYTAT

-595 PVSFD
+595 PVTFS
-600 IVSGDATLSARSA
+600 IVSGTATLGANSAR
-613 TTNSSGKATVTLKS
+613 TDGNGKATVTLKS
-627 IKPGQVVVSA
+627 ATPGQVVVSA
-637 KTAEMTSALNAN
+637 KTAEMTSPLNAS

-680 YTVKVMKNNQPEA
+680 YTVRVMKEGAPVVDQK
-693 NHSVTFS
+693 VTFS
-700 TNFGDLG
+700 KDFGTL
-707 GNSNTQIVK
+707 NK
-716 TDKDGR
+716 TEATTDQNGY
-722 ATVKLTSGVAGNAI
+722 ATVKLSSNTPGKAI
-736 VSAKVSEVNT
+736 VSAKVSGVGT
-746 EVKAPETKFF
+746 EVKATTVEFF
-756 SVLSI
+756 APLSI
-761 DNNVNI
+761 DGDKVTV
-767 IGTSANGAL
+767 IGTGITGAL
-776 PNIWLRYGQFKLT
+776 PKNWLQYGQVKLQAT
-789 AKGGDGKYQ
+789 GGNGKYT
-798 WRSQDPSVASV
+798 WKSSNTKIASV
-809 DALTGRVTLLK
+809 DNSGVITLNE
-820 KGTTKIEVVSG
+820 KGSATITVVSG
-831 DKQTATYTINT
+831 DNQSATYTINAPGSIVIAVDKNT
-842 PEKIITVETQNK
+842 RVTYFDAENK
-854 VIYSVAEATCS
+854 CKTNSANLAQSKELLANIYST
-865 TNSGRLPSST
+865 
-875 SELKDVY
+875 
-882 NKWGAANSYEGYK
+882 WGAANKYPYYSGSK
-895 GKNTITA
+895 SLTA
-902 WTQQTAADKQSG
+902 WIKQSSSEQSSG
-914 WTSTFDIVTKNEIPN
+914 VSSTYDLVMKNQLINVGVN
-929 NGSNSKVNVYT
+929 NK
-940 ANAFAVCVR
+940 NAFSVCVK

>member
-1 MITHGCYSRTRHK
+1 MITHGFYARTRHK

-47 LGSDSKLLTH
+47 LSSDSKLLT
-57 NSYQNRLF
+57 QNAAQDRLF

-70 GETVADLSK
+70 GETVANISK
-79 SQDINLSTIWSLNK
+79 SQGISLSVIWSLNK

-101 MMKAAPGQQIILPL
+101 MMKAGPGQQIILPL
-115 KKLPFEYSALPLL
+115 KKLSVEYSALPVL
-128 GSAPLVAAGGVA
+128 GSAPVVAAGGVA
-140 GHTNKLTKMSPDVT
+140 GHTNKMTKMSPDAT
-154 KSNMTDDKALN
+154 KSNTTDDKALN

-186 YAKDTALGI
+186 YAKDTALGM
-195 AGNQASSQL
+195 ASSQASSQL

-234 FYDSEKMLAFGQV
+234 FYDSENMLAFGQV

-352 QYYGDNVALFNAD
+352 QYYGDNVALFNSD

-376 GVNYTPVPLVTMGV
+376 GVNYTPIPLVTMGI

-454 LSLSIPHDINGT
+454 LSLNIPHDINGT

-472 IQLNVKSKYGLDRIV
+472 IQLIVKSKYGLDRIV

-494 SQGGQIQHSGSQS
+494 SQGGQIQHGGSQS
-507 VQDYQAILPAYVQG
+507 AQDYQAILPAYVQG

-545 TITVLSNGQ
+545 TITVLPNGQ
-554 VVGQVGVTDFTADK
+554 VVDQVGVTDFTADK

-575 TEAITYTAT
+575 IEAITYTAT

-595 PVSFD
+595 PVTFS
-600 IVSGDATLSARSA
+600 IVSGTATLGANSAR
-613 TTNSSGKATVTLKS
+613 TDGNGKVTVTLKS
-627 IKPGQVVVSA
+627 ATPGQVVVSA
-637 KTAEMTSALNAN
+637 KTAEMTSPLNAS

-680 YTVKVMKNNQPEA
+680 YTVRVMKEGAPVVDQK
-693 NHSVTFS
+693 VTFS
-700 TNFGDLG
+700 KDFGTL
-707 GNSNTQIVK
+707 NK
-716 TDKDGR
+716 TEATTDQNGY
-722 ATVKLTSGVAGNAI
+722 ATVKLSSNTPGKAI
-736 VSAKVSEVNT
+736 VSAKVSGVGT
-746 EVKAPETKFF
+746 EVKATTVEFF
-756 SVLSI
+756 APLSI
-761 DNNVNI
+761 DGDKVTV
-767 IGTSANGAL
+767 IGTGITGAL
-776 PNIWLRYGQFKLT
+776 PKNWLQYGQVKLQAT
-789 AKGGDGKYQ
+789 GGNGKYT
-798 WRSQDPSVASV
+798 WKSSNTKIASV
-809 DALTGRVTLLK
+809 DNSGVITLNE
-820 KGTTKIEVVSG
+820 KGSATITVVSG
-831 DKQTATYTINT
+831 DNQSATYTINAPGSIVIAVDKNT
-842 PEKIITVETQNK
+842 RVTYFDAENK
-854 VIYSVAEATCS
+854 CKTNSANLAQSKELLANIYST
-865 TNSGRLPSST
+865 
-875 SELKDVY
+875 
-882 NKWGAANSYEGYK
+882 WGAANKYPYYSGSK
-895 GKNTITA
+895 SLTA
-902 WTQQTAADKQSG
+902 WIKQSSSEQSSG
-914 WTSTFDIVTKNEIPN
+914 VSSTYDLVTKNQLI
-929 NGSNSKVNVYT
+929 NVG
-940 ANAFAVCVR
+940 V

>member
-1 MITHGCYSRTRHK
+1 MITHGFYARTRHK

-47 LGSDSKLLTH
+47 LSSGSKLLT
-57 NSYQNRLF
+57 QNAAQDRLF

-70 GETVADLSK
+70 GETVANISK
-79 SQDINLSTIWSLNK
+79 SQGISLSVIWSLNK

-101 MMKAAPGQQIILPL
+101 MMKAGPGQQIILPL
-115 KKLPFEYSALPLL
+115 KKLSVEYSALPVL
-128 GSAPLVAAGGVA
+128 GSAPVVAAGGVA
-140 GHTNKLTKMSPDVT
+140 GHTNKMTKMSPDAT
-154 KSNMTDDKALN
+154 KSNTTDDKALN

-186 YAKDTALGI
+186 YAKDTALGM
-195 AGNQASSQL
+195 ASSQASSQL

-234 FYDSEKMLAFGQV
+234 FYDSENMLAFGQV

-352 QYYGDNVALFNAD
+352 QYYGDNVALFNSD

-376 GVNYTPVPLVTMGV
+376 GVNYTPIPLVTMGI

-454 LSLSIPHDINGT
+454 LSLNIPHDINGT

-472 IQLNVKSKYGLDRIV
+472 IQLIVKSKYGLDRIV

-494 SQGGQIQHSGSQS
+494 SQGGQIQHGGSQS
-507 VQDYQAILPAYVQG
+507 AQDYQAILPAYVQG

-554 VVGQVGVTDFTADK
+554 VVDQVGVTDFTADK

-575 TEAITYTAT
+575 IEAITYTAT

-595 PVSFD
+595 PVTFS
-600 IVSGDATLSARSA
+600 IVSGTATLGANSAR
-613 TTNSSGKATVTLKS
+613 TDGNGKATVTLKS
-627 IKPGQVVVSA
+627 ATPGQVVVSA
-637 KTAEMTSALNAN
+637 KTAEMTSPLNAS

-655 QTKASIT
+655 PTKASIT

-680 YTVKVMKNNQPEA
+680 YNVRVMKEGAPVVDQK
-693 NHSVTFS
+693 VTFS
-700 TNFGDLG
+700 KDFGTL
-707 GNSNTQIVK
+707 NK
-716 TDKDGR
+716 TEATTDQNGY
-722 ATVKLTSGVAGNAI
+722 ATVKLSSNTPGKAI
-736 VSAKVSEVNT
+736 VSAKVSGVGT
-746 EVKAPETKFF
+746 EVKATTVEFF
-756 SVLSI
+756 APLSI
-761 DNNVNI
+761 DGDKVTV
-767 IGTSANGAL
+767 IGTGITGAL
-776 PNIWLRYGQFKLT
+776 PKNWLQYGQIKLQAT
-789 AKGGDGKYQ
+789 GGNGKYT
-798 WRSQDPSVASV
+798 WKSSNTKIASV
-809 DALTGRVTLLK
+809 DNSGVITLNE
-820 KGTTKIEVVSG
+820 KGSATITVVSG
-831 DKQTATYTINT
+831 DNQSATYTINAPGSIVIAVDKNT
-842 PEKIITVETQNK
+842 RVTYSDAENK
-854 VIYSVAEATCS
+854 CKTNSANLAQSKELLANIYST
-865 TNSGRLPSST
+865 
-875 SELKDVY
+875 
-882 NKWGAANSYEGYK
+882 WGAANKYPYYSRSK
-895 GKNTITA
+895 SLTA
-902 WTQQTAADKQSG
+902 WIKQSSSEQPSG
-914 WTSTFDIVTKNEIPN
+914 VSSTYDLVTKNQVN
-929 NGSNSKVNVYT
+929 NVGVNKK
-940 ANAFAVCVR
+940 NAFSVCVK

>member
-1 MITHGCYSRTRHK
+1 FYARTRHK

-47 LGSDSKLLTH
+47 LSSDSKLLT
-57 NSYQNRLF
+57 QNAAQDRLF

-70 GETVADLSK
+70 GETVANISK
-79 SQDINLSTIWSLNK
+79 SQGISLSVIWSLNK

-101 MMKAAPGQQIILPL
+101 MMKAGPGQQIILPL
-115 KKLPFEYSALPLL
+115 KKLSVEYSALPVL
-128 GSAPLVAAGGVA
+128 GSAPVVAAGGVA
-140 GHTNKLTKMSPDVT
+140 GHTNKMTKMSPDAT
-154 KSNMTDDKALN
+154 KSNTTDDKALN

-186 YAKDTALGI
+186 YAKDTALGM
-195 AGNQASSQL
+195 ASSQASSQL

-234 FYDSEKMLAFGQV
+234 FYDSENMLAFGQV

-352 QYYGDNVALFNAD
+352 QYYGDNVALFNSD

-376 GVNYTPVPLVTMGV
+376 GVNYTPIPLVTMGI

-454 LSLSIPHDINGT
+454 LSLNIPHDINGT

-472 IQLNVKSKYGLDRIV
+472 IQLIVKSKYGLDRIV

-494 SQGGQIQHSGSQS
+494 SQGGQIQHGGSQS
-507 VQDYQAILPAYVQG
+507 AQDYQAILPAYVQG

-545 TITVLSNGQ
+545 TITVLPNGQ
-554 VVGQVGVTDFTADK
+554 VVDQVGVTDFTADK

-575 TEAITYTAT
+575 IEAITYTAT

-595 PVSFD
+595 PVTFS
-600 IVSGDATLSARSA
+600 IVSGTATLGANSAR
-613 TTNSSGKATVTLKS
+613 TDGNGKVTVTLKS
-627 IKPGQVVVSA
+627 ATPGQVVVSA
-637 KTAEMTSALNAN
+637 KTAEMTSPLNAS

-680 YTVKVMKNNQPEA
+680 YTVRVMKEGAPVVDQK
-693 NHSVTFS
+693 VTFS
-700 TNFGDLG
+700 KDFGTL
-707 GNSNTQIVK
+707 NK
-716 TDKDGR
+716 TEATTDQNGY
-722 ATVKLTSGVAGNAI
+722 ATVKLSSNTPGKAI
-736 VSAKVSEVNT
+736 VSAKVSGVGT
-746 EVKAPETKFF
+746 EVKATTVEFF
-756 SVLSI
+756 APLSI
-761 DNNVNI
+761 DGDKVTV
-767 IGTSANGAL
+767 IGTGITGAL
-776 PNIWLRYGQFKLT
+776 PKNWLQYGQVKLQAT
-789 AKGGDGKYQ
+789 GGNGKYT
-798 WRSQDPSVASV
+798 WKSSNTKIASV
-809 DALTGRVTLLK
+809 DNSGVITLNE
-820 KGTTKIEVVSG
+820 KGSATITVVSG
-831 DKQTATYTINT
+831 DNQSATYTINAPGSIVIAVDKNT
-842 PEKIITVETQNK
+842 RVTYFDAENK
-854 VIYSVAEATCS
+854 CKTNSANLAQSKELLANIYST
-865 TNSGRLPSST
+865 
-875 SELKDVY
+875 
-882 NKWGAANSYEGYK
+882 WGAANKYPYYSGSK
-895 GKNTITA
+895 SLTA
-902 WTQQTAADKQSG
+902 WIKQSSSEQSSG
-914 WTSTFDIVTKNEIPN
+914 VSSTYDLVTKNQLINVGVN
-929 NGSNSKVNVYT
+929 NK
-940 ANAFAVCVR
+940 NAFSVCVK

>member
-1 MITHGCYSRTRHK
+1 ITHGFYARTRHK

-47 LGSDSKLLTH
+47 LSSDSKLLT
-57 NSYQNRLF
+57 QNAAQDRLF

-70 GETVADLSK
+70 GETVANISK
-79 SQDINLSTIWSLNK
+79 SQGISLSVIWSLNK

-101 MMKAAPGQQIILPL
+101 MMKAGLGQQIILPL
-115 KKLPFEYSALPLL
+115 KKLSVEYSALPVL
-128 GSAPLVAAGGVA
+128 GSAPVVAAGGVA
-140 GHTNKLTKMSPDVT
+140 GHTNKMTKMSPDAT
-154 KSNMTDDKALN
+154 KSNTTDDKALN

-186 YAKDTALGI
+186 YAKDTALGM
-195 AGNQASSQL
+195 ASSQASSQL

-234 FYDSEKMLAFGQV
+234 FYDSENMLAFGQV

-352 QYYGDNVALFNAD
+352 QYYGDNVALFNSD

-376 GVNYTPVPLVTMGV
+376 GVNYTPIPLVTMGI

-454 LSLSIPHDINGT
+454 LSLNIPHDINGT

-472 IQLNVKSKYGLDRIV
+472 IQLIVKSKYGLDRIV

-494 SQGGQIQHSGSQS
+494 SQGGQIQHGGSQS
-507 VQDYQAILPAYVQG
+507 AQDYQAILPAYVQG

-545 TITVLSNGQ
+545 TITVLPNGQ
-554 VVGQVGVTDFTADK
+554 VVDQVGVTDFTADK

-575 TEAITYTAT
+575 IEAITYTAT

-595 PVSFD
+595 PVTFS
-600 IVSGDATLSARSA
+600 IVSGTATLGANSAR
-613 TTNSSGKATVTLKS
+613 TDGNGKATVTLKS
-627 IKPGQVVVSA
+627 ATPGQVVVSA
-637 KTAEMTSALNAN
+637 KTAEMTSPLNAS

-680 YTVKVMKNNQPEA
+680 YTVRVMKEGAPVVDQK
-693 NHSVTFS
+693 VTFS
-700 TNFGDLG
+700 KDFGTL
-707 GNSNTQIVK
+707 NK
-716 TDKDGR
+716 TEATTDQNGY
-722 ATVKLTSGVAGNAI
+722 ATVKLSSNTPGKAI
-736 VSAKVSEVNT
+736 VSAKVSGVGT
-746 EVKAPETKFF
+746 EVKATTVEFF
-756 SVLSI
+756 APLSI
-761 DNNVNI
+761 DGDKVTV
-767 IGTSANGAL
+767 IGTGITGAL
-776 PNIWLRYGQFKLT
+776 PKNWLQYGQVKLQAT
-789 AKGGDGKYQ
+789 GGNGKYT
-798 WRSQDPSVASV
+798 WKSSNTKIASV
-809 DALTGRVTLLK
+809 DNSGVITLNE
-820 KGTTKIEVVSG
+820 KGSATITVVSG
-831 DKQTATYTINT
+831 DNQSATYTINAPGSIVIAVDKNT
-842 PEKIITVETQNK
+842 RVTYFDAENK
-854 VIYSVAEATCS
+854 CKTNSANLAQSKELLANIYST
-865 TNSGRLPSST
+865 
-875 SELKDVY
+875 
-882 NKWGAANSYEGYK
+882 WGAANKYPYYSGSK
-895 GKNTITA
+895 SLTA
-902 WTQQTAADKQSG
+902 WIKQSSSEQSSG
-914 WTSTFDIVTKNEIPN
+914 VSSTYDLVTKNQLINVGVN
-929 NGSNSKVNVYT
+929 NK
-940 ANAFAVCVR
+940 NAFSVCVK

>member
-1 MITHGCYSRTRHK
+1 MITHGFYARTRHK

-47 LGSDSKLLTH
+47 LSSDSKLLT
-57 NSYQNRLF
+57 QNAAQDRLF

-70 GETVADLSK
+70 GETVANISK
-79 SQDINLSTIWSLNK
+79 SQGISLSVIWSLNK

-101 MMKAAPGQQIILPL
+101 MMKAGPGQQIILPL
-115 KKLPFEYSALPLL
+115 KKLSVEYSALPVL
-128 GSAPLVAAGGVA
+128 GSAPVVAAGGVA
-140 GHTNKLTKMSPDVT
+140 GHTNKMTKMSPDAT
-154 KSNMTDDKALN
+154 KSNTTDDKALN

-186 YAKDTALGI
+186 YAKDTALGM
-195 AGNQASSQL
+195 ASSQASSQL

-234 FYDSEKMLAFGQV
+234 FYDSENMLAFGQV

-352 QYYGDNVALFNAD
+352 QYYGDNVALFNSD

-376 GVNYTPVPLVTMGV
+376 GVNYTPIPLVTMGI

-454 LSLSIPHDINGT
+454 LSLNIPHDINGT

-472 IQLNVKSKYGLDRIV
+472 IQLIVKSKYGLDRIV

-494 SQGGQIQHSGSQS
+494 SQGGQIQHGGSQS
-507 VQDYQAILPAYVQG
+507 AQDYQAILPAYVQG

-545 TITVLSNGQ
+545 TITVLPNGQ
-554 VVGQVGVTDFTADK
+554 VVDQVGVTDFTADK

-575 TEAITYTAT
+575 IEAITYTAT

-595 PVSFD
+595 PVTFS
-600 IVSGDATLSARSA
+600 IVSGTATLGANSAR
-613 TTNSSGKATVTLKS
+613 TDGNGKATVTLKS
-627 IKPGQVVVSA
+627 ATPGQVVVSA
-637 KTAEMTSALNAN
+637 KTAEMTSPLNAS

-680 YTVKVMKNNQPEA
+680 YTVRVMKEGAPVVDQK
-693 NHSVTFS
+693 VTFS
-700 TNFGDLG
+700 KDFGTL
-707 GNSNTQIVK
+707 NK
-716 TDKDGR
+716 TEATTDQNGY
-722 ATVKLTSGVAGNAI
+722 ATVKLSSNTPGKAI
-736 VSAKVSEVNT
+736 VSAKVSGVGT
-746 EVKAPETKFF
+746 EVKATTVEFF
-756 SVLSI
+756 APLSI
-761 DNNVNI
+761 DGDKVTV
-767 IGTSANGAL
+767 IGTGITGAL
-776 PNIWLRYGQFKLT
+776 PKNWLQYGLVKLQAT
-789 AKGGDGKYQ
+789 GGNGKYT
-798 WRSQDPSVASV
+798 WKSSNTKIASV
-809 DALTGRVTLLK
+809 DNSGVITLNE
-820 KGTTKIEVVSG
+820 KGSATITVVSG
-831 DKQTATYTINT
+831 DNQSATYTINAPGSIVIAVDKNT
-842 PEKIITVETQNK
+842 RVTYFDAENK
-854 VIYSVAEATCS
+854 CKTNSANLAQSKELLANIYST
-865 TNSGRLPSST
+865 
-875 SELKDVY
+875 
-882 NKWGAANSYEGYK
+882 WGAANKYPYYSGSK
-895 GKNTITA
+895 SLTA
-902 WTQQTAADKQSG
+902 WIKQSSSEQSSG
-914 WTSTFDIVTKNEIPN
+914 VSSTYDLVTKNQLSNVGVN
-929 NGSNSKVNVYT
+929 NK
-940 ANAFAVCVR
+940 NAFSVCVK

>member
-1 MITHGCYSRTRHK
+1 MITHGCYTRTWHK
-14 HKLKKTFIMLSA
+14 HKLKKTFVMLSA

-47 LGSDSKLLTH
+47 LSSDSKLLTQ
-57 NSYQNRLF
+57 NAAQNRLF

-79 SQDINLSTIWSLNK
+79 SQNINLSTIWSLNK

-115 KKLPFEYSALPLL
+115 KKLPVEYSALPHL
-128 GSAPLVAAGGVA
+128 GSAPVVAAGGVA
-140 GHTNKLTKMSPDVT
+140 GHTNKMAKMSPDMT
-154 KSNMTDDKALN
+154 KNNMTDDKALN

-186 YAKDTALGI
+186 YAKDAALGM

-234 FYDSEKMLAFGQV
+234 FYDTEEMLAFGQV

-318 NKKDYDERPANGFD
+318 NKKDYDERPVNGFD

-472 IQLNVKSKYGLDRIV
+472 IQLSVKSKYGLDRIV

-507 VQDYQAILPAYVQG
+507 AQDYQAILPAYVQG

-554 VVGQVGVTDFTADK
+554 VVDQVGVTDFTADK

-575 TEAITYTAT
+575 IEAITYTAI
-584 VKKNGVAQANV
+584 VKKNGVIQANV

-627 IKPGQVVVSA
+627 NKPGQVVVSA

-662 EIKADKTTAKAD
+662 EIKADKTTAVANGK
-674 GSDAIT
+674 DAVT
-680 YTVKVMKNNQPEA
+680 YTVKVMKDGKPLSGEE
-693 NHSVTFS
+693 VTFTTTLGTLSKSTEKTNTNGYAKVTLTS
-700 TNFGDLG
+700 TNQGKSL
-707 GNSNTQIVK
+707 
-716 TDKDGR
+716 
-722 ATVKLTSGVAGNAI
+722 
-736 VSAKVSEVNT
+736 VSASVSNAAVD
-746 EVKAPETKFF
+746 VKAPEVEFF
-756 SVLSI
+756 TQLTI
-761 DNNVNI
+761 DNGNVEI
-767 IGTSANGAL
+767 VGTGAKGKLPNVWLQYGQVNLKASGGNGKYTWYSANPA
-776 PNIWLRYGQFKLT
+776 I
-789 AKGGDGKYQ
+789 
-798 WRSQDPSVASV
+798 ASV
-809 DALTGRVTLLK
+809 DPSSGQVTLK
-820 KGTTKIEVVSG
+820 DKGETTITVVSG
-831 DKQTATYTINT
+831 DKQTAIYTIAMPNS
-842 PEKIITVETQNK
+842 IV
-854 VIYSVAEATCS
+854 SVNS
-865 TNSGRLPSST
+865 SGRVDYNTANNICKNIKGSLPSSIK
-875 SELKDVY
+875 ELKDLY
-882 NKWGAANSYEGYK
+882 DDWGAANKYQHYSQES
-895 GKNTITA
+895 ITA
-902 WTQQTAADKQSG
+902 WTLQTSENKVQGVASTYDLVRENPLIDKV
-914 WTSTFDIVTKNEIPN
+914 DIAGN
-929 NGSNSKVNVYT
+929 Y
-940 ANAFAVCVR
+940 AYAVCVR

>member
-1 MITHGCYSRTRHK
+1 MITHGFYARTRHK

-47 LGSDSKLLTH
+47 LSSDSKLLT
-57 NSYQNRLF
+57 QNAAQDRLF

-70 GETVADLSK
+70 GETVANISK
-79 SQDINLSTIWSLNK
+79 SQGISLSVIWSLNK

-101 MMKAAPGQQIILPL
+101 MMKAGLGQQIILPL
-115 KKLPFEYSALPLL
+115 KKLSVEYSALPVL
-128 GSAPLVAAGGVA
+128 GSAPVVAAGGVA
-140 GHTNKLTKMSPDVT
+140 GHTNKMTKMSPDAT
-154 KSNMTDDKALN
+154 KSNTTDDKALN

-186 YAKDTALGI
+186 YAKDTALGM
-195 AGNQASSQL
+195 ASSQASSQL

-234 FYDSEKMLAFGQV
+234 FYDSENMLAFGQV

-352 QYYGDNVALFNAD
+352 QYYGDNVALFNSD

-376 GVNYTPVPLVTMGV
+376 GVNYTPIPLVTMGI

-454 LSLSIPHDINGT
+454 LSLNIPHDINGT

-472 IQLNVKSKYGLDRIV
+472 IQLIVKSKYGLDRIV

-494 SQGGQIQHSGSQS
+494 SQGGQIQHGGSQS
-507 VQDYQAILPAYVQG
+507 AQDYQAILPAYVQG

-545 TITVLSNGQ
+545 TITVLPNGQ
-554 VVGQVGVTDFTADK
+554 VVDQVGVTDFTADK

-575 TEAITYTAT
+575 IEAITYTAT

-595 PVSFD
+595 PVTFS
-600 IVSGDATLSARSA
+600 IVSGTATLGANSAR
-613 TTNSSGKATVTLKS
+613 TDGNGKATVTLKS
-627 IKPGQVVVSA
+627 ATPGQVVVSA
-637 KTAEMTSALNAN
+637 KTAEMTSPLNAS

-680 YTVKVMKNNQPEA
+680 YTVRVMKEGAPVVDQK
-693 NHSVTFS
+693 VTFS
-700 TNFGDLG
+700 KDFGTL
-707 GNSNTQIVK
+707 NK
-716 TDKDGR
+716 TEATTDQNGY
-722 ATVKLTSGVAGNAI
+722 ATVKLSSNTPGKAI
-736 VSAKVSEVNT
+736 VSAKVSGVGT
-746 EVKAPETKFF
+746 EVKATTVEFF
-756 SVLSI
+756 APLSI
-761 DNNVNI
+761 DGDKVTV
-767 IGTSANGAL
+767 IGTGITGAL
-776 PNIWLRYGQFKLT
+776 PKNWLQYGQVKLQAT
-789 AKGGDGKYQ
+789 GGNGKYT
-798 WRSQDPSVASV
+798 WKSSNTKIASV
-809 DALTGRVTLLK
+809 DNSGVITLNE
-820 KGTTKIEVVSG
+820 KGSATITVVSG
-831 DKQTATYTINT
+831 DNQSATYTINAPGSIVIAVDKNT
-842 PEKIITVETQNK
+842 RVTYFDAENK
-854 VIYSVAEATCS
+854 CKTNSANLAQSKELLANIYST
-865 TNSGRLPSST
+865 
-875 SELKDVY
+875 
-882 NKWGAANSYEGYK
+882 WGAANKYPYYSGSK
-895 GKNTITA
+895 SLTA
-902 WTQQTAADKQSG
+902 WIKQSSSEQSSG
-914 WTSTFDIVTKNEIPN
+914 VSSTYDLVTKNQL
-929 NGSNSKVNVYT
+929 VNVGVNNK
-940 ANAFAVCVR
+940 NAFSVCVK

>member
-1 MITHGCYSRTRHK
+1 MITHGFYARTRHK

-47 LGSDSKLLTH
+47 LSSDSKLLT
-57 NSYQNRLF
+57 QNAAQDRLF

-70 GETVADLSK
+70 GETVANISK
-79 SQDINLSTIWSLNK
+79 SQGISLSVIWSLNK

-101 MMKAAPGQQIILPL
+101 MMKAGPGQQIILPL
-115 KKLPFEYSALPLL
+115 KKLSVEYSALPVL
-128 GSAPLVAAGGVA
+128 GSAPVVAAGGVA
-140 GHTNKLTKMSPDVT
+140 GHTNKMTKMSPDAT
-154 KSNMTDDKALN
+154 KSNTTDDKALN

-186 YAKDTALGI
+186 YAKDTALGM
-195 AGNQASSQL
+195 ASSQASSQL

-234 FYDSEKMLAFGQV
+234 FYDSENMLAFGQV

-352 QYYGDNVALFNAD
+352 QYYGDNVALFNSD

-376 GVNYTPVPLVTMGV
+376 GVNYTPIPLVTMGI

-454 LSLSIPHDINGT
+454 LSLNIPHDINGT

-472 IQLNVKSKYGLDRIV
+472 IQLIVKSKYGLDRIV

-494 SQGGQIQHSGSQS
+494 SQGGQIQHGGSQS
-507 VQDYQAILPAYVQG
+507 AQDYQAILPAYVQG

-545 TITVLSNGQ
+545 TITVLPNGQ
-554 VVGQVGVTDFTADK
+554 VVDQVGVTDFTADK

-575 TEAITYTAT
+575 IEAITYTAT

-595 PVSFD
+595 PVTFS
-600 IVSGDATLSARSA
+600 IVSGTATLGANSAR
-613 TTNSSGKATVTLKS
+613 TDGNGKATVTLKS
-627 IKPGQVVVSA
+627 ATPGQVVVSA
-637 KTAEMTSALNAN
+637 KTAEMTSPLNAS

-680 YTVKVMKNNQPEA
+680 YTVRVMKEGAPVVDQK
-693 NHSVTFS
+693 VTFS
-700 TNFGDLG
+700 KDFGTL
-707 GNSNTQIVK
+707 NK
-716 TDKDGR
+716 TEATTDQNGY
-722 ATVKLTSGVAGNAI
+722 ATVKLSSNTPGKAI
-736 VSAKVSEVNT
+736 VSAKVSGVGT
-746 EVKAPETKFF
+746 EVKATTVEFF
-756 SVLSI
+756 APLSI
-761 DNNVNI
+761 DGDKVTV
-767 IGTSANGAL
+767 IGTGITGAL
-776 PNIWLRYGQFKLT
+776 PKNWLQYGQVKLQAT
-789 AKGGDGKYQ
+789 GGNGKYT
-798 WRSQDPSVASV
+798 WKSSNTKIASV
-809 DALTGRVTLLK
+809 DNSGVITLNE
-820 KGTTKIEVVSG
+820 KGSATITVVSG
-831 DKQTATYTINT
+831 DNQSATYTINAPGSIVIAVDKNT
-842 PEKIITVETQNK
+842 RVTYFDAENK
-854 VIYSVAEATCS
+854 CKTNSANLAQSKELLANIYST
-865 TNSGRLPSST
+865 
-875 SELKDVY
+875 
-882 NKWGAANSYEGYK
+882 WGAANKYPYYSGSK
-895 GKNTITA
+895 SLTA
-902 WTQQTAADKQSG
+902 WIKQSSSEQSSG
-914 WTSTFDIVTKNEIPN
+914 VSSTYDLVTMNQLSNVGVN
-929 NGSNSKVNVYT
+929 NK
-940 ANAFAVCVR
+940 NAFSVCVK

>member
-1 MITHGCYSRTRHK
+1 MITHGFYARTRHK

-47 LGSDSKLLTH
+47 LSSDSKLLT
-57 NSYQNRLF
+57 QNAAQDRLF

-70 GETVADLSK
+70 GETVANISK
-79 SQDINLSTIWSLNK
+79 SQGISLSVIWSLNK

-101 MMKAAPGQQIILPL
+101 MMKAGPGQQIILPL
-115 KKLPFEYSALPLL
+115 KKLSVEYSALPVL
-128 GSAPLVAAGGVA
+128 GSAPVVAAGGVA
-140 GHTNKLTKMSPDVT
+140 GHTNKMTKMSPDAT
-154 KSNMTDDKALN
+154 KSNTTDDKALN

-186 YAKDTALGI
+186 YAKDTALGM
-195 AGNQASSQL
+195 ASSQASSQL

-234 FYDSEKMLAFGQV
+234 FYDSENMLAFGQV

-352 QYYGDNVALFNAD
+352 QYYGDNVALFNSD

-376 GVNYTPVPLVTMGV
+376 GVNYTPIPLVTMGI

-454 LSLSIPHDINGT
+454 LSLNIPHDINGT

-472 IQLNVKSKYGLDRIV
+472 IQLIVKSKYGLDRIV

-494 SQGGQIQHSGSQS
+494 SQGGQIQHGGSQS
-507 VQDYQAILPAYVQG
+507 AQDYQAILPAYVQG

-545 TITVLSNGQ
+545 TITVLPNGQ
-554 VVGQVGVTDFTADK
+554 VVDQVGVTDFTADK

-575 TEAITYTAT
+575 IEAITYTAT

-595 PVSFD
+595 PVTFS
-600 IVSGDATLSARSA
+600 IVSGTATLGANSAR
-613 TTNSSGKATVTLKS
+613 TDGNGKATVTLKS
-627 IKPGQVVVSA
+627 ATPGQVVVSA
-637 KTAEMTSALNAN
+637 KTAEMTSPLNAS

-680 YTVKVMKNNQPEA
+680 YTVRVMKEGAPVVDQK
-693 NHSVTFS
+693 VTFS
-700 TNFGDLG
+700 KDFGTL
-707 GNSNTQIVK
+707 NK
-716 TDKDGR
+716 TEATTDQNGY
-722 ATVKLTSGVAGNAI
+722 ATVKLSSNTPGKAI
-736 VSAKVSEVNT
+736 VSAKVSGVGT
-746 EVKAPETKFF
+746 EVKATTVEFF
-756 SVLSI
+756 APLSI
-761 DNNVNI
+761 DGDKVTV
-767 IGTSANGAL
+767 IGSGITGAL
-776 PNIWLRYGQFKLT
+776 PKNWLQYGQVKLQAT
-789 AKGGDGKYQ
+789 GGNGKYT
-798 WRSQDPSVASV
+798 WKSSNTKIASV
-809 DALTGRVTLLK
+809 DNSGVITLNE
-820 KGTTKIEVVSG
+820 KGSATITVVSG
-831 DKQTATYTINT
+831 DNQSATYTINAPGSIVIAVDKNT
-842 PEKIITVETQNK
+842 RVTYFDAENK
-854 VIYSVAEATCS
+854 CKTNSANLAQSKELLANIYST
-865 TNSGRLPSST
+865 
-875 SELKDVY
+875 
-882 NKWGAANSYEGYK
+882 WGAANKYPYYSGSK
-895 GKNTITA
+895 SLTA
-902 WTQQTAADKQSG
+902 WIKQSSSEQSSG
-914 WTSTFDIVTKNEIPN
+914 VSSTYDLVSNNPN
-929 NGSNSKVNVYT
+929 INVKVNDK
-940 ANAFAVCVR
+940 NAFPVCVK

>member
-1 MITHGCYSRTRHK
+1 MITHGFYARTRHK

-47 LGSDSKLLTH
+47 LSSDSKLLT
-57 NSYQNRLF
+57 QNAAQDRLF

-70 GETVADLSK
+70 GETVANISK
-79 SQDINLSTIWSLNK
+79 SQGISLSVIWSLNK

-101 MMKAAPGQQIILPL
+101 MMKAGPGQQIILPL
-115 KKLPFEYSALPLL
+115 KKLSVEYSALPVL
-128 GSAPLVAAGGVA
+128 GSAPVVAAGGVA
-140 GHTNKLTKMSPDVT
+140 GHTNKMTKMSPDAT
-154 KSNMTDDKALN
+154 KSNTTDDKALN

-186 YAKDTALGI
+186 YAKDTALGM
-195 AGNQASSQL
+195 ASSQASSQL

-234 FYDSEKMLAFGQV
+234 FYDSENMLAFGQV

-352 QYYGDNVALFNAD
+352 QYYGDNVALFNSD

-376 GVNYTPVPLVTMGV
+376 GVNYTPIPLVTMGI

-454 LSLSIPHDINGT
+454 LSLNIPHDINGT

-472 IQLNVKSKYGLDRIV
+472 IQLIVKSKYGLDRIV

-494 SQGGQIQHSGSQS
+494 SQGGQIQHGGSQS
-507 VQDYQAILPAYVQG
+507 AQDYQAILPAYVQG

-545 TITVLSNGQ
+545 TITVLPNGQ
-554 VVGQVGVTDFTADK
+554 VVDQVGVTDFTADK

-575 TEAITYTAT
+575 IEAITYTAT

-595 PVSFD
+595 PVTFS
-600 IVSGDATLSARSA
+600 IVSGTATLGANSAR
-613 TTNSSGKATVTLKS
+613 TDGNGKATVTLKS
-627 IKPGQVVVSA
+627 ATPGQVVVSA
-637 KTAEMTSALNAN
+637 KTAEMTSPLNAS

-680 YTVKVMKNNQPEA
+680 YTVRVMKEGAPVVDQK
-693 NHSVTFS
+693 VTFS
-700 TNFGDLG
+700 KDFGTL
-707 GNSNTQIVK
+707 NK
-716 TDKDGR
+716 TEATTDQNGY
-722 ATVKLTSGVAGNAI
+722 ATVKLSSNTPGKAI
-736 VSAKVSEVNT
+736 VSAKVSGVGT
-746 EVKAPETKFF
+746 EVKATTVEFF
-756 SVLSI
+756 APLSI
-761 DNNVNI
+761 DGDKVTV
-767 IGTSANGAL
+767 IGTGITGAL
-776 PNIWLRYGQFKLT
+776 PKNWLQYGQVKLQAT
-789 AKGGDGKYQ
+789 GGNGKYT
-798 WRSQDPSVASV
+798 WKSSNTKIASV
-809 DALTGRVTLLK
+809 DNSGVITLNE
-820 KGTTKIEVVSG
+820 KGSATITVVSG
-831 DKQTATYTINT
+831 DNQSATYTINAPGSIVIAVDKNT
-842 PEKIITVETQNK
+842 RVTYFDAENK
-854 VIYSVAEATCS
+854 CKTNSANLAQSKELLANIYST
-865 TNSGRLPSST
+865 
-875 SELKDVY
+875 
-882 NKWGAANSYEGYK
+882 WGAANKYPYYSGSK
-895 GKNTITA
+895 SLTA
-902 WTQQTAADKQSG
+902 WIKQSSSEQSSG
-914 WTSTFDIVTKNEIPN
+914 VSSTYDLVTKNPLINVGVN
-929 NGSNSKVNVYT
+929 NK
-940 ANAFAVCVR
+940 NA

>member
-1 MITHGCYSRTRHK
+1 
-14 HKLKKTFIMLSA
+14 MLSA

-47 LGSDSKLLTH
+47 LSSDSKLLT
-57 NSYQNRLF
+57 QNAAQDRLF

-70 GETVADLSK
+70 GETVANISK
-79 SQDINLSTIWSLNK
+79 SQGISLSVIWSLNK

-101 MMKAAPGQQIILPL
+101 MMKAGPGQQIILPL
-115 KKLPFEYSALPLL
+115 KKLSVEYSALPVL
-128 GSAPLVAAGGVA
+128 GSAPVVAAGGVA
-140 GHTNKLTKMSPDVT
+140 GHTNKMTKMSPDAT
-154 KSNMTDDKALN
+154 KSNTTDDKALN

-186 YAKDTALGI
+186 YAKDTALGM
-195 AGNQASSQL
+195 ASSQASSQL

-234 FYDSEKMLAFGQV
+234 FYDSENMLAFGQV

-352 QYYGDNVALFNAD
+352 QYYGDNVALFNSD

-376 GVNYTPVPLVTMGV
+376 GVNYTPIPLVTMGI

-454 LSLSIPHDINGT
+454 LSLNIPHDINGT

-472 IQLNVKSKYGLDRIV
+472 IQLIVKSKYGLDRIV

-507 VQDYQAILPAYVQG
+507 AQDYQAILPAYVQG

-545 TITVLSNGQ
+545 TITVLPNGQ
-554 VVGQVGVTDFTADK
+554 VVDQVGVTDFTADK
-568 TSAKADG
+568 TSAKADNVD
-575 TEAITYTAT
+575 TITYTAT
-584 VKKNGVAQANV
+584 VKKNGVAQANA
-595 PVSFD
+595 PVTFS
-600 IVSGDATLSARSA
+600 IVSGTATLGANSAK
-613 TTNSSGKATVTLKS
+613 TDGNGKATVTLKS
-627 IKPGQVVVSA
+627 GTPGQVVVSA
-637 KTAEMTSALNAN
+637 KTAEMTSPLNAS

-662 EIKADKTTAKAD
+662 EIKADKTTAKAN

-680 YTVKVMKNNQPEA
+680 YIVKVMKNNQPEA

-700 TNFGDLG
+700 TNFGNLG

-722 ATVKLTSGVAGNAI
+722 ATVKLTSGVAGNAV

-746 EVKAPETKFF
+746 EVKASEVKFF

-761 DNNVNI
+761 DSNVSI

-820 KGTTKIEVVSG
+820 KGTTTIEVVSG
-831 DKQTATYTINT
+831 DNQTAMYTINT
-842 PEKIITVETQNK
+842 PTKFISVETQNK
-854 VIYSVAEATCS
+854 VVYSDAEATCRM
-865 TNSGRLPSST
+865 NNARLPSST

-895 GKNTITA
+895 GKKTITA
-902 WTQQTAADKQSG
+902 WTQQTEDDKQKG
-914 WTSTFDIVTKNEIPN
+914 WTSTFDIVTKNEIPS
-929 NGSNSKVNVYT
+929 NGSNSKVHVNK

>member
-1 MITHGCYSRTRHK
+1 MITHGFYARTRHK

-47 LGSDSKLLTH
+47 LSSDSKLLT
-57 NSYQNRLF
+57 QNAAQDRLF

-70 GETVADLSK
+70 GETVANISK
-79 SQDINLSTIWSLNK
+79 SQGISLSVIWSLNK

-101 MMKAAPGQQIILPL
+101 MMKAGPGQQIILPL
-115 KKLPFEYSALPLL
+115 KKLSVEYSALPVL
-128 GSAPLVAAGGVA
+128 GSAPVVAAGGVA
-140 GHTNKLTKMSPDVT
+140 GHTNKMTKMSPDAT
-154 KSNMTDDKALN
+154 KSNTTDDKALN

-186 YAKDTALGI
+186 YAKDTALGM
-195 AGNQASSQL
+195 ASSQASSQL

-234 FYDSEKMLAFGQV
+234 FYDSENMLAFGQV

-352 QYYGDNVALFNAD
+352 QYYGDNVALFNSD

-376 GVNYTPVPLVTMGV
+376 GVNYTPIPLVTMGI

-454 LSLSIPHDINGT
+454 LSLNIPHDINGT

-472 IQLNVKSKYGLDRIV
+472 IQLIVKSKYGLDRIV

-494 SQGGQIQHSGSQS
+494 SQGGQIQHGGSQS
-507 VQDYQAILPAYVQG
+507 AQDYQAILPAYVQG

-545 TITVLSNGQ
+545 TITVLPNGQ
-554 VVGQVGVTDFTADK
+554 VVDQVGVTDFTADK

-575 TEAITYTAT
+575 IEAITYTAT

-595 PVSFD
+595 PVTFS
-600 IVSGDATLSARSA
+600 IVSGTATLGANSAR
-613 TTNSSGKATVTLKS
+613 TDGNGKATVTLKS
-627 IKPGQVVVSA
+627 ATPGQVVVSA
-637 KTAEMTSALNAN
+637 KTAEMTSPLNAS

-680 YTVKVMKNNQPEA
+680 YTVRVMKEGAPVVDQK
-693 NHSVTFS
+693 VTFS
-700 TNFGDLG
+700 KDFGTL
-707 GNSNTQIVK
+707 NK
-716 TDKDGR
+716 TEATTDQNGY
-722 ATVKLTSGVAGNAI
+722 ATVKLSSNTPGKAI
-736 VSAKVSEVNT
+736 VSAKVSGVGT
-746 EVKAPETKFF
+746 EVKATTVEFF
-756 SVLSI
+756 APLSI
-761 DNNVNI
+761 DGDKVTV
-767 IGTSANGAL
+767 IGTGITGAL
-776 PNIWLRYGQFKLT
+776 PKNWLQYGQVKLQAT
-789 AKGGDGKYQ
+789 GGNGKYT
-798 WRSQDPSVASV
+798 WKSSNTKIASV
-809 DALTGRVTLLK
+809 DNSGVITLNE
-820 KGTTKIEVVSG
+820 KGSATITVVSG
-831 DKQTATYTINT
+831 DNQSATYTINAPGSIVIAVDKNT
-842 PEKIITVETQNK
+842 RVTYFDAENK
-854 VIYSVAEATCS
+854 CKTNSANLAQSKELLANIYST
-865 TNSGRLPSST
+865 
-875 SELKDVY
+875 
-882 NKWGAANSYEGYK
+882 WGAANKYPYYSGSK
-895 GKNTITA
+895 SLTA
-902 WTQQTAADKQSG
+902 WIKQSSSEQSSG
-914 WTSTFDIVTKNEIPN
+914 VSSTYDLLTN
-929 NGSNSKVNVYT
+929 NQLSNVGVNNK
-940 ANAFAVCVR
+940 NAFSVCVK

>member
-1 MITHGCYSRTRHK
+1 MITHGFYARTRHK

-47 LGSDSKLLTH
+47 LSSDSKLLT
-57 NSYQNRLF
+57 QNAAQDRLF

-70 GETVADLSK
+70 GETVANISK
-79 SQDINLSTIWSLNK
+79 SQGISLSVIWSLNK

-101 MMKAAPGQQIILPL
+101 MMKAGPGQQIILPL
-115 KKLPFEYSALPLL
+115 KKLSVEYSALPVL
-128 GSAPLVAAGGVA
+128 GSAPVVAAGGVA
-140 GHTNKLTKMSPDVT
+140 GHTNKMTKMSPDAT
-154 KSNMTDDKALN
+154 KSNTTDDKALN

-186 YAKDTALGI
+186 YAKDTALGM
-195 AGNQASSQL
+195 ASSQASSQL

-234 FYDSEKMLAFGQV
+234 FYDSENMLAFGQV

-352 QYYGDNVALFNAD
+352 QYYGDNVALFNSD

-376 GVNYTPVPLVTMGV
+376 GVNYTPIPLVTMGI

-454 LSLSIPHDINGT
+454 LSLNIPHDINGT

-472 IQLNVKSKYGLDRIV
+472 IQLIVKSKYGLDRIV

-494 SQGGQIQHSGSQS
+494 SQGGQIQHGGSQS
-507 VQDYQAILPAYVQG
+507 AQDYQAILPAYVQG

-545 TITVLSNGQ
+545 TITVLPNGQ
-554 VVGQVGVTDFTADK
+554 VVDQVGVTDFTADK

-575 TEAITYTAT
+575 IEAITYTAT

-595 PVSFD
+595 PVTFS
-600 IVSGDATLSARSA
+600 IVSGTATLGANSAR
-613 TTNSSGKATVTLKS
+613 TDGNGKVTVTLKS
-627 IKPGQVVVSA
+627 ATPGQVVVSA
-637 KTAEMTSALNAN
+637 KTAEMTSPLNAS

-680 YTVKVMKNNQPEA
+680 YTVRVMKEGAPVVDQK
-693 NHSVTFS
+693 VTFS
-700 TNFGDLG
+700 KDFGTL
-707 GNSNTQIVK
+707 NK
-716 TDKDGR
+716 TEATTDQNGY
-722 ATVKLTSGVAGNAI
+722 ATVKLSSNTPGKAI
-736 VSAKVSEVNT
+736 VSAKVSGVGT
-746 EVKAPETKFF
+746 EVKATTVEFF
-756 SVLSI
+756 APLSI
-761 DNNVNI
+761 DGDKVTV
-767 IGTSANGAL
+767 IGTGITGAL
-776 PNIWLRYGQFKLT
+776 PKNWLQYGQVKLQAT
-789 AKGGDGKYQ
+789 GGNGKYT
-798 WRSQDPSVASV
+798 WKSSNTKIASV
-809 DALTGRVTLLK
+809 DNSGVITLNE
-820 KGTTKIEVVSG
+820 KGSATITVVSG
-831 DKQTATYTINT
+831 DNQSATYTINAPGSIVIAVDKNT
-842 PEKIITVETQNK
+842 RVTYFDAENK
-854 VIYSVAEATCS
+854 CK
-865 TNSGRLPSST
+865 TNSANLAQSK
-875 SELKDVY
+875 ELLANIY
-882 NKWGAANSYEGYK
+882 TTWGAANKYPYYSGSK
-895 GKNTITA
+895 SLTA
-902 WTQQTAADKQSG
+902 WIKQSSSEQSSG
-914 WTSTFDIVTKNEIPN
+914 VSSTYDLVTKNQLINVGVN
-929 NGSNSKVNVYT
+929 NK
-940 ANAFAVCVR
+940 NAFSVCVK

>member
-1 MITHGCYSRTRHK
+1 MITHGFYARTRHK

-47 LGSDSKLLTH
+47 LSSDSKLLT
-57 NSYQNRLF
+57 QNAAQDRLF

-70 GETVADLSK
+70 GETVANISK
-79 SQDINLSTIWSLNK
+79 SQGISLSVIWSLNK

-101 MMKAAPGQQIILPL
+101 MMKAGPGQQIILPL
-115 KKLPFEYSALPLL
+115 KKLSVEYSALPVL
-128 GSAPLVAAGGVA
+128 GSAPVVAAGGVA
-140 GHTNKLTKMSPDVT
+140 GHTNKMTKMSPDAT
-154 KSNMTDDKALN
+154 KSNTTDDKALN

-186 YAKDTALGI
+186 YAKDTALGM
-195 AGNQASSQL
+195 ASSQASSQL

-234 FYDSEKMLAFGQV
+234 FYDSENMLAFGQV

-352 QYYGDNVALFNAD
+352 QYYGDNVALFNSD

-376 GVNYTPVPLVTMGV
+376 GVNYTPIPLVTMGI

-454 LSLSIPHDINGT
+454 LSLNIPHDINGT

-472 IQLNVKSKYGLDRIV
+472 IQLIVKSKYGLDRIV

-494 SQGGQIQHSGSQS
+494 SQGGQIQHGGSQS
-507 VQDYQAILPAYVQG
+507 AQDYQAILPAYVQG

-545 TITVLSNGQ
+545 TITVLPNGQ
-554 VVGQVGVTDFTADK
+554 VVDQVGVTDFTADK

-575 TEAITYTAT
+575 IEAITYTAT

-595 PVSFD
+595 PVTFS
-600 IVSGDATLSARSA
+600 IVSGTATLGANSAR
-613 TTNSSGKATVTLKS
+613 TDGNGKATVTLKS
-627 IKPGQVVVSA
+627 ATPGQVVVSA
-637 KTAEMTSALNAN
+637 KTAEMTSPLNAS

-680 YTVKVMKNNQPEA
+680 YTVRVMKEGAPVVDQK
-693 NHSVTFS
+693 VTFS
-700 TNFGDLG
+700 KDFGTL
-707 GNSNTQIVK
+707 NK
-716 TDKDGR
+716 TEATTDQNGY
-722 ATVKLTSGVAGNAI
+722 ATVKLSSNTPGKAI
-736 VSAKVSEVNT
+736 VSAKVSGVGT
-746 EVKAPETKFF
+746 EVKATTVEFF
-756 SVLSI
+756 APLSI
-761 DNNVNI
+761 DGDKVTV
-767 IGTSANGAL
+767 IGTGITGAL
-776 PNIWLRYGQFKLT
+776 PKNWLQYGQVKLQAT
-789 AKGGDGKYQ
+789 GGNGKYT
-798 WRSQDPSVASV
+798 WKSSNTKIASV
-809 DALTGRVTLLK
+809 NNSGVITLNE
-820 KGTTKIEVVSG
+820 KGSATITVVSG
-831 DKQTATYTINT
+831 DNQSATYTINAPGSIVIAVDKNT
-842 PEKIITVETQNK
+842 RVTYFDAENK
-854 VIYSVAEATCS
+854 CKTNSANLAQSKELLANIYST
-865 TNSGRLPSST
+865 
-875 SELKDVY
+875 
-882 NKWGAANSYEGYK
+882 WGAANKYPYYSGSK
-895 GKNTITA
+895 SLTA
-902 WTQQTAADKQSG
+902 WIKQSSSEQSSG
-914 WTSTFDIVTKNEIPN
+914 VSSTYDLVTKNQLSNVRVN
-929 NGSNSKVNVYT
+929 NK
-940 ANAFAVCVR
+940 NAFSVCVK

>member
-1 MITHGCYSRTRHK
+1 MITHGFYARTRHK

-47 LGSDSKLLTH
+47 LSSGSKLLT
-57 NSYQNRLF
+57 QNAAQDRLF

-70 GETVADLSK
+70 GETVANISK
-79 SQDINLSTIWSLNK
+79 SQGISLSVIWSLNK

-101 MMKAAPGQQIILPL
+101 MMKAGPGQQIILPL
-115 KKLPFEYSALPLL
+115 KKLSVEYSALPVL
-128 GSAPLVAAGGVA
+128 GSAPVVAAGGVA
-140 GHTNKLTKMSPDVT
+140 GHTNKMTKMSPDAT
-154 KSNMTDDKALN
+154 KSNTTDDKALN

-186 YAKDTALGI
+186 YAKDTALGM
-195 AGNQASSQL
+195 ASSQASSQL

-234 FYDSEKMLAFGQV
+234 FYDSENMLAFGQV

-263 QRFFLPENMLG
+263 QRFFLAENMLG

-352 QYYGDNVALFNAD
+352 QYYGDNVALFNSD

-376 GVNYTPVPLVTMGV
+376 GVNYTPIPLVTMGL

-454 LSLSIPHDINGT
+454 LSLNIPHDINGT

-472 IQLNVKSKYGLDRIV
+472 IQLIVKSKYGLDRIV

-494 SQGGQIQHSGSQS
+494 SQGGQIQHGGSQS
-507 VQDYQAILPAYVQG
+507 AQDYQAILPAYVQG

-545 TITVLSNGQ
+545 TITVLPNGQ
-554 VVGQVGVTDFTADK
+554 VVDQVGVTDFTADK

-575 TEAITYTAT
+575 IEAITYTAT

-595 PVSFD
+595 PVTFS
-600 IVSGDATLSARSA
+600 IVSGTATLGANSAR
-613 TTNSSGKATVTLKS
+613 TDGNGKATVTLKS
-627 IKPGQVVVSA
+627 ATPGQVVVSA
-637 KTAEMTSALNAN
+637 KTAEMTSPLNAS

-680 YTVKVMKNNQPEA
+680 YTVRVMKEGAPVVDQK
-693 NHSVTFS
+693 VTFS
-700 TNFGDLG
+700 KDFGTL
-707 GNSNTQIVK
+707 NK
-716 TDKDGR
+716 TEATTDQNGY
-722 ATVKLTSGVAGNAI
+722 ATVKLSSNTPGKAI
-736 VSAKVSEVNT
+736 VSAKVSGVGT
-746 EVKAPETKFF
+746 EVKATTVEFF
-756 SVLSI
+756 APLSI
-761 DNNVNI
+761 DGDKVTV
-767 IGTSANGAL
+767 IGTGITGAL
-776 PNIWLRYGQFKLT
+776 PKNWLQYGQVKLQAT
-789 AKGGDGKYQ
+789 GGNGKYT
-798 WRSQDPSVASV
+798 WKSSNTKIASV
-809 DALTGRVTLLK
+809 DNSGVITLNE
-820 KGTTKIEVVSG
+820 KGSATITVVSG
-831 DKQTATYTINT
+831 DNQSATYTINAPGSIVIAVDKNT
-842 PEKIITVETQNK
+842 RVTYFDAENK
-854 VIYSVAEATCS
+854 CKTNSANLAQSKELLANIYST
-865 TNSGRLPSST
+865 
-875 SELKDVY
+875 
-882 NKWGAANSYEGYK
+882 WGAANKYPYYSGSK
-895 GKNTITA
+895 SLTA
-902 WTQQTAADKQSG
+902 WIKQSSSEQSSG
-914 WTSTFDIVTKNEIPN
+914 VSSTYDLVTKNQLSNVGVN
-929 NGSNSKVNVYT
+929 NK
-940 ANAFAVCVR
+940 NAFSVCVK

>member
-1 MITHGCYSRTRHK
+1 
-14 HKLKKTFIMLSA
+14 MLSA

-47 LGSDSKLLTH
+47 LSSDSKLLT
-57 NSYQNRLF
+57 QNAAQDRLF

-70 GETVADLSK
+70 GETVANISK
-79 SQDINLSTIWSLNK
+79 SQGISLSVIWSLNK

-101 MMKAAPGQQIILPL
+101 MMKAGPGQQIILPL
-115 KKLPFEYSALPLL
+115 KKLSVEYSALPVL
-128 GSAPLVAAGGVA
+128 GSAPVVAAGGVA
-140 GHTNKLTKMSPDVT
+140 GHTNKMTKMSPDAT
-154 KSNMTDDKALN
+154 KSKTTDDKALN

-186 YAKDTALGI
+186 YAKDTALGM
-195 AGNQASSQL
+195 ASSQASSQL

-234 FYDSEKMLAFGQV
+234 FYDSENMLAFGQV

-352 QYYGDNVALFNAD
+352 QYYGDNVALFNSD

-376 GVNYTPVPLVTMGV
+376 GVNYTPIPLVTMGI

-454 LSLSIPHDINGT
+454 LSLNIPHDINGT

-472 IQLNVKSKYGLDRIV
+472 IQLIVKSKYGLDRIV

-494 SQGGQIQHSGSQS
+494 SQGGQIQHGGSQS
-507 VQDYQAILPAYVQG
+507 AQDYQAILPAYVQG

-545 TITVLSNGQ
+545 TITVLPNGQ
-554 VVGQVGVTDFTADK
+554 VVDQVGVTDFTADK

-575 TEAITYTAT
+575 IEAITYTAT

-595 PVSFD
+595 PVTFS
-600 IVSGDATLSARSA
+600 IVSGTATLGANSAR
-613 TTNSSGKATVTLKS
+613 TDGNGKATVTLKS
-627 IKPGQVVVSA
+627 ATPGQVVVSA
-637 KTAEMTSALNAN
+637 KTAEMTSPLNAS

-680 YTVKVMKNNQPEA
+680 YTVRVMKEGAPVVDQK
-693 NHSVTFS
+693 VTFS
-700 TNFGDLG
+700 KDFGTL
-707 GNSNTQIVK
+707 NK
-716 TDKDGR
+716 TEATTDQNGY
-722 ATVKLTSGVAGNAI
+722 ATVKLSSNTPGKAI
-736 VSAKVSEVNT
+736 VSAKVSGVGT
-746 EVKAPETKFF
+746 EVKATTVEFF
-756 SVLSI
+756 APLSI
-761 DNNVNI
+761 DGDKVTV
-767 IGTSANGAL
+767 IGTGITGAL
-776 PNIWLRYGQFKLT
+776 PKNWLQYGQVKLQAT
-789 AKGGDGKYQ
+789 GGNGKYT
-798 WRSQDPSVASV
+798 WKSSNTKIASV
-809 DALTGRVTLLK
+809 DNSGVITLNE
-820 KGTTKIEVVSG
+820 KGSATITVVSG
-831 DKQTATYTINT
+831 DNQSATYTINAPGSIVIAVDKNT
-842 PEKIITVETQNK
+842 RVTYFDAENK
-854 VIYSVAEATCS
+854 CKTNSANLAQSKELLANIYST
-865 TNSGRLPSST
+865 
-875 SELKDVY
+875 
-882 NKWGAANSYEGYK
+882 WGAANKYPYYSGSK
-895 GKNTITA
+895 SLTA
-902 WTQQTAADKQSG
+902 WIKQSSSEQSSG
-914 WTSTFDIVTKNEIPN
+914 VSSTYDLVTKNQLINVGVN
-929 NGSNSKVNVYT
+929 NK
-940 ANAFAVCVR
+940 NAFSVCVK

>member
-1 MITHGCYSRTRHK
+1 MITHGFYARTRHK

-47 LGSDSKLLTH
+47 LSSDSKLLT
-57 NSYQNRLF
+57 QNAAQDRLF

-70 GETVADLSK
+70 GETVANISK
-79 SQDINLSTIWSLNK
+79 SQGISLSVIWSLNK

-101 MMKAAPGQQIILPL
+101 MMKAGPGQQIILPL
-115 KKLPFEYSALPLL
+115 KKLSVEYSALPVL
-128 GSAPLVAAGGVA
+128 GSAPVVAAGGVA
-140 GHTNKLTKMSPDVT
+140 GHTNKMTKMSPDAT
-154 KSNMTDDKALN
+154 KSNTTDDKALN

-186 YAKDTALGI
+186 YAKDTALGMTSS
-195 AGNQASSQL
+195 QASSQL

-234 FYDSEKMLAFGQV
+234 FYDSENMLAFGQV

-256 TANLGAG
+256 TANLGAY

-352 QYYGDNVALFNAD
+352 QYYGDNVALFNSD

-376 GVNYTPVPLVTMGV
+376 GVNYTPIPLVTMGI

-454 LSLSIPHDINGT
+454 LSLNIPHDINGT

-472 IQLNVKSKYGLDRIV
+472 IQLIVKSKYGLDRIV

-494 SQGGQIQHSGSQS
+494 SQGGQIQHGGSQS
-507 VQDYQAILPAYVQG
+507 AQDYQAILPAYVQG

-545 TITVLSNGQ
+545 TITVLPNGQ
-554 VVGQVGVTDFTADK
+554 VVDQVGVTDFTADK

-575 TEAITYTAT
+575 IEAITYTAT

-595 PVSFD
+595 PVTFS
-600 IVSGDATLSARSA
+600 IVSGTATLGANSAR
-613 TTNSSGKATVTLKS
+613 TDGNGKATVTLKS
-627 IKPGQVVVSA
+627 ATPGQVVVSA
-637 KTAEMTSALNAN
+637 KTAEMTSPLNAS

-680 YTVKVMKNNQPEA
+680 YTVRVMKEGAPVVDQK
-693 NHSVTFS
+693 VTFS
-700 TNFGDLG
+700 KDFGTL
-707 GNSNTQIVK
+707 NK
-716 TDKDGR
+716 TEATTDQNGY
-722 ATVKLTSGVAGNAI
+722 ATVKLSSNTPGKAI
-736 VSAKVSEVNT
+736 VSAKVSGVGT
-746 EVKAPETKFF
+746 EVKATTVEFF
-756 SVLSI
+756 APLSI
-761 DNNVNI
+761 DGDKVTV
-767 IGTSANGAL
+767 IGTGITGAL
-776 PNIWLRYGQFKLT
+776 PKNWLQYGQVKLQAT
-789 AKGGDGKYQ
+789 GGNGKYT
-798 WRSQDPSVASV
+798 WKSSNTKIASV
-809 DALTGRVTLLK
+809 DNSGVITLNE
-820 KGTTKIEVVSG
+820 KGSATITVVSG
-831 DKQTATYTINT
+831 DNQSATYTINAPGSIVIAVDKNT
-842 PEKIITVETQNK
+842 RVTYFDAENK
-854 VIYSVAEATCS
+854 CKTNSANLAQSKELLANIYST
-865 TNSGRLPSST
+865 
-875 SELKDVY
+875 
-882 NKWGAANSYEGYK
+882 WGAANKYPYYSGSK
-895 GKNTITA
+895 SLTA
-902 WTQQTAADKQSG
+902 WIKQSSSEQSSG
-914 WTSTFDIVTKNEIPN
+914 VSSTYDLVTTNQLSNVVVN
-929 NGSNSKVNVYT
+929 NK
-940 ANAFAVCVR
+940 NAFSVCVK

>member
-1 MITHGCYSRTRHK
+1 MITHGFYARTRHK

-47 LGSDSKLLTH
+47 LSSDSKLLT
-57 NSYQNRLF
+57 QNAAQDRLF

-70 GETVADLSK
+70 GETVANISK
-79 SQDINLSTIWSLNK
+79 SQGISLSVIWSLNK

-101 MMKAAPGQQIILPL
+101 MMKGGPGQQIILPL
-115 KKLPFEYSALPLL
+115 KKLSVEYSALPVL
-128 GSAPLVAAGGVA
+128 GSAPVVAAGGVA
-140 GHTNKLTKMSPDVT
+140 GHTNKMTKMSPDAT
-154 KSNMTDDKALN
+154 KSNTTDDKALN

-186 YAKDTALGI
+186 YAKDTALGM
-195 AGNQASSQL
+195 ASSQASSQL

-234 FYDSEKMLAFGQV
+234 FYDSENMLAFGQV

-352 QYYGDNVALFNAD
+352 QYYGDNVALFNSD

-376 GVNYTPVPLVTMGV
+376 GVNYTPIPLVTMGI

-454 LSLSIPHDINGT
+454 LSLNIPHDINGT

-472 IQLNVKSKYGLDRIV
+472 IQLIVKSKYGLDRIV

-494 SQGGQIQHSGSQS
+494 SQGGQIQHGGSQS
-507 VQDYQAILPAYVQG
+507 AQDYQAILPAYVQG

-545 TITVLSNGQ
+545 TITVLPNGQ
-554 VVGQVGVTDFTADK
+554 VVDQVGVTDFTADK

-575 TEAITYTAT
+575 IEAITYTAT

-595 PVSFD
+595 PVTFS
-600 IVSGDATLSARSA
+600 IVSGTATLGANSAR
-613 TTNSSGKATVTLKS
+613 TDGNGKATVTLKS
-627 IKPGQVVVSA
+627 ATPGQVVVSA
-637 KTAEMTSALNAN
+637 KTAEMTSPLNAS

-680 YTVKVMKNNQPEA
+680 YTVRVMKEGAPVVDQK
-693 NHSVTFS
+693 VTFS
-700 TNFGDLG
+700 KDFGTL
-707 GNSNTQIVK
+707 NK
-716 TDKDGR
+716 TEATTDQNGY
-722 ATVKLTSGVAGNAI
+722 ATVKLSSNTPGKAI
-736 VSAKVSEVNT
+736 VSAKVSGVGT
-746 EVKAPETKFF
+746 EVKATTVEFF
-756 SVLSI
+756 APLSI
-761 DNNVNI
+761 DGDKVTV
-767 IGTSANGAL
+767 IGTGITGAL
-776 PNIWLRYGQFKLT
+776 PKNWLQYGQVKLQAT
-789 AKGGDGKYQ
+789 GGNGKYT
-798 WRSQDPSVASV
+798 WKSSNTKIASV
-809 DALTGRVTLLK
+809 DNSGVITLNE
-820 KGTTKIEVVSG
+820 KGSATITVVSG
-831 DKQTATYTINT
+831 DNQSATYTINAPGSIVIAVDKNT
-842 PEKIITVETQNK
+842 RVTYFDAENK
-854 VIYSVAEATCS
+854 CKTNSANLAQSKELLANIYST
-865 TNSGRLPSST
+865 
-875 SELKDVY
+875 
-882 NKWGAANSYEGYK
+882 WGAANKYPYYSGSESL
-895 GKNTITA
+895 TA
-902 WTQQTAADKQSG
+902 WIKQSSSEQSSG
-914 WTSTFDIVTKNEIPN
+914 VSSTYDLVTKNQLSNVGVN
-929 NGSNSKVNVYT
+929 NK
-940 ANAFAVCVR
+940 NAFSVCVK

>member
-1 MITHGCYSRTRHK
+1 MITLGFYARTRHK

-47 LGSDSKLLTH
+47 LSSDSKLLT
-57 NSYQNRLF
+57 QNAAQDRLF

-70 GETVADLSK
+70 GETVANISK
-79 SQDINLSTIWSLNK
+79 SQGISLSVIWSLNK

-101 MMKAAPGQQIILPL
+101 MMKAGPGQQIILPL
-115 KKLPFEYSALPLL
+115 KKLSVEYSALPVL
-128 GSAPLVAAGGVA
+128 GSAPVVAAGGVA
-140 GHTNKLTKMSPDVT
+140 GHTNKMTKMSPDAT
-154 KSNMTDDKALN
+154 KSNTTDDKALN

-186 YAKDTALGI
+186 YAKDTALGM
-195 AGNQASSQL
+195 ASSQASSQL

-234 FYDSEKMLAFGQV
+234 FYDSENMLAFGQV

-352 QYYGDNVALFNAD
+352 QYYGDNVALFNSD

-376 GVNYTPVPLVTMGV
+376 GVNYTPIPLVTMGI

-454 LSLSIPHDINGT
+454 LSLNIPHDINGT

-472 IQLNVKSKYGLDRIV
+472 IQLIVKSKYGLDRIV

-494 SQGGQIQHSGSQS
+494 SQGGQIQHGGSQS
-507 VQDYQAILPAYVQG
+507 AQDYQAILPAYVQG

-545 TITVLSNGQ
+545 TITVLPNGQ
-554 VVGQVGVTDFTADK
+554 VVDQVGVTDFTADK

-575 TEAITYTAT
+575 IEAITYTAT

-595 PVSFD
+595 PVTFS
-600 IVSGDATLSARSA
+600 IVSGTATLGANSAR
-613 TTNSSGKATVTLKS
+613 TDGNGKATVTLKS
-627 IKPGQVVVSA
+627 ATPGQVVVSA
-637 KTAEMTSALNAN
+637 KTAEMTSPLNAS

-680 YTVKVMKNNQPEA
+680 YTVRVMKEGAPVVDQK
-693 NHSVTFS
+693 VTFS
-700 TNFGDLG
+700 KDFGTL
-707 GNSNTQIVK
+707 NK
-716 TDKDGR
+716 TEATTDQNGY
-722 ATVKLTSGVAGNAI
+722 ATVKLSSNTPGKAI
-736 VSAKVSEVNT
+736 VSAKVSGVGT
-746 EVKAPETKFF
+746 EVKATTVEFF
-756 SVLSI
+756 APLSI
-761 DNNVNI
+761 DGDKVTV
-767 IGTSANGAL
+767 IGTGITGAL
-776 PNIWLRYGQFKLT
+776 PKNWLQYGQVKLQAT
-789 AKGGDGKYQ
+789 GGNGKYT
-798 WRSQDPSVASV
+798 WKSSNTKIASV
-809 DALTGRVTLLK
+809 DNSGVITLNE
-820 KGTTKIEVVSG
+820 KGSATITVVSG
-831 DKQTATYTINT
+831 DNQSATYTINAPGSIVIAVDKNT
-842 PEKIITVETQNK
+842 RVTYFDAENK
-854 VIYSVAEATCS
+854 CKTNSANLAQSKELLANIYST
-865 TNSGRLPSST
+865 
-875 SELKDVY
+875 
-882 NKWGAANSYEGYK
+882 WGAANKYPYYSGSK
-895 GKNTITA
+895 SLTA
-902 WTQQTAADKQSG
+902 WIKQSSSEQSSG
-914 WTSTFDIVTKNEIPN
+914 VSSTYDLVTKNQLSNVGVN
-929 NGSNSKVNVYT
+929 NK
-940 ANAFAVCVR
+940 NAFSVCVK

>member
-1 MITHGCYSRTRHK
+1 MITHGCYTRTLHK

-57 NSYQNRLF
+57 NSSQNRLF

-79 SQDINLSTIWSLNK
+79 SQGINLSTIWSLNK
-93 HLYSSESE
+93 HLYSSESD

-115 KKLPFEYSALPLL
+115 KKLPVEYSALPLL
-128 GSAPLVAAGGVA
+128 GSAPVVAAGGVA
-140 GHTNKLTKMSPDVT
+140 GHTNKMTKMSPDVT

-186 YAKDTALGI
+186 YAKDAALGMV
-195 AGNQASSQL
+195 GNQASSQL

-234 FYDSEKMLAFGQV
+234 FYDTEEMLAFGQV

-263 QRFFLPENMLG
+263 QRFFLPANMLG

-345 GAKLMYE
+345 GAKLIYE
-352 QYYGDNVALFNAD
+352 QYYGDNVALFNSD

-376 GVNYTPVPLVTMGV
+376 GVNYTPIPLVTMGI

-404 SMQFRYQFDKPWSQ
+404 SMQFRYQFDKSWSQ

-454 LSLSIPHDINGT
+454 LSLNIPHDINGT

-472 IQLNVKSKYGLDRIV
+472 IQLIVKSKYGLDRIV

-507 VQDYQAILPAYVQG
+507 AQDYQAILPAYVQG

-554 VVGQVGVTDFTADK
+554 VVDQVGVTDFTADK
-568 TSAKADG
+568 TSAKADNAD
-575 TEAITYTAT
+575 TITYTAT

-595 PVSFD
+595 PVSFN
-600 IVSGDATLSARSA
+600 IVSGTAVLSANSA
-613 TTNSSGKATVTLKS
+613 NTNGSGKATVTLKS
-627 IKPGQVVVSA
+627 DKPGQVVVSA
-637 KTAEMTSALNAN
+637 KTAEMTSAINA
-649 AVIFVD
+649 APVIFVD

-662 EIKADKTTAKAD
+662 EITNDKSTAIANDK
-674 GSDAIT
+674 DAIT
-680 YTVKVMKNNQPEA
+680 YTVKVMRNGQPVPG
-693 NHSVTFS
+693 HLVTFATTFGKLNGKQS
-700 TNFGDLG
+700 TETVTTGD
-707 GNSNTQIVK
+707 
-716 TDKDGR
+716 DGR
-722 ATVKLTSGVAGNAI
+722 AMVTLTSGAAGEAI

-746 EVKAPETKFF
+746 EVKAKAVEFF
-756 SVLSI
+756 SKLVVNSNI
-761 DNNVNI
+761 DI
-767 IGTSANGAL
+767 IGTSVGGSL
-776 PNIWLRYGQFKLT
+776 PHVWLQYGQFKLT
-789 AKGGDGKYQ
+789 AEGGNGKYT
-798 WRSQDPSVASV
+798 WYSENPRIASV
-809 DALTGRVTLLK
+809 ESATGLVTLNN
-820 KGTTKIEVVSG
+820 KGSVKIYVLSD
-831 DKQTATYTINT
+831 DKQTASYTIST
-842 PEKIITVETQNK
+842 PKNMITADITK
-854 VIYSVAEATCS
+854 PAIYNAALSQCQAK
-865 TNSGRLPSST
+865 NGRLPSSQ
-875 SELKDVY
+875 SELESVF
-882 NKWGAANSYEGYK
+882 NHWGAANSYKYYSAK
-895 GKNTITA
+895 KSITA
-902 WTQQTAADKQSG
+902 WIQQSASDSSG
-914 WTSTFDIVTKNEIPN
+914 GVTKTYDLIKKNPREN
-929 NGSNSKVNVYT
+929 VDVKSQNVYS
-940 ANAFAVCVR
+940 VCVE

>member
-1 MITHGCYSRTRHK
+1 MITHGFYARTRHK

-47 LGSDSKLLTH
+47 LSSDSKLLT
-57 NSYQNRLF
+57 QNAAQDRLF

-70 GETVADLSK
+70 GETVANISK
-79 SQDINLSTIWSLNK
+79 SQGISLSVIWSLNK

-101 MMKAAPGQQIILPL
+101 MMKAGPGQQIILPL
-115 KKLPFEYSALPLL
+115 KKLSVEYSALPVL
-128 GSAPLVAAGGVA
+128 GSAPVVAAGGVA
-140 GHTNKLTKMSPDVT
+140 GHTNKMTKMSPDAT
-154 KSNMTDDKALN
+154 KSNTTDDKALN

-186 YAKDTALGI
+186 YAKDTALGM
-195 AGNQASSQL
+195 ASSQASSQL

-234 FYDSEKMLAFGQV
+234 FYDSENMLAFGQV

-352 QYYGDNVALFNAD
+352 QYYGDNVALFNSD

-376 GVNYTPVPLVTMGV
+376 GVNYTPIPLVTMGI

-454 LSLSIPHDINGT
+454 LSLNIPHDINGT

-472 IQLNVKSKYGLDRIV
+472 IQLIVKSKYGLDRIV

-494 SQGGQIQHSGSQS
+494 SQGGQIQHGGSQS
-507 VQDYQAILPAYVQG
+507 AQDYQAILPAYVQG

-545 TITVLSNGQ
+545 TITVLPNGQ
-554 VVGQVGVTDFTADK
+554 VVDQVGVTDFTADK

-575 TEAITYTAT
+575 IEAITYTAT

-595 PVSFD
+595 PVTFS
-600 IVSGDATLSARSA
+600 IVSGTATLGANSAR
-613 TTNSSGKATVTLKS
+613 TDGNGKATVTLKS
-627 IKPGQVVVSA
+627 ATPGQVVVSA
-637 KTAEMTSALNAN
+637 KTAEMTSPLNAS

-680 YTVKVMKNNQPEA
+680 YTVRVMKEGAPVVDQK
-693 NHSVTFS
+693 VTFS
-700 TNFGDLG
+700 KDFGTL
-707 GNSNTQIVK
+707 NK
-716 TDKDGR
+716 TEATTDQNGY
-722 ATVKLTSGVAGNAI
+722 ATVKLSSNTPGKAI
-736 VSAKVSEVNT
+736 VSAKVSGVGT
-746 EVKAPETKFF
+746 EVKATTVEFF
-756 SVLSI
+756 APLSI
-761 DNNVNI
+761 DGDKVTV
-767 IGTSANGAL
+767 IGTGITGAL
-776 PNIWLRYGQFKLT
+776 PKNWLQYGQVKLQAT
-789 AKGGDGKYQ
+789 GGNGKYT
-798 WRSQDPSVASV
+798 WKSSNTKIASV
-809 DALTGRVTLLK
+809 DNSGVITLNE
-820 KGTTKIEVVSG
+820 KGSATITVVSG
-831 DKQTATYTINT
+831 DNQSATYTINAPGSIVIAVDKNT
-842 PEKIITVETQNK
+842 RVTYFDAENK
-854 VIYSVAEATCS
+854 CKTNSANLAQSKELLANIYST
-865 TNSGRLPSST
+865 
-875 SELKDVY
+875 
-882 NKWGAANSYEGYK
+882 WGAANKYPYYSGSK
-895 GKNTITA
+895 LLTA
-902 WTQQTAADKQSG
+902 WIKQSSSEQSSG
-914 WTSTFDIVTKNEIPN
+914 VSSTYDLVTN
-929 NGSNSKVNVYT
+929 NPVSNVVVNNK
-940 ANAFAVCVR
+940 NAFSVCVK

>member
-1 MITHGCYSRTRHK
+1 MITHGFYARTRHK

-47 LGSDSKLLTH
+47 LSSDSKLLT
-57 NSYQNRLF
+57 QNAAQDRLF

-70 GETVADLSK
+70 GETVANISK
-79 SQDINLSTIWSLNK
+79 SQGISLSVIWSLNK

-101 MMKAAPGQQIILPL
+101 MMKAGPGQQIILPL
-115 KKLPFEYSALPLL
+115 KKLSVEYSALPVL
-128 GSAPLVAAGGVA
+128 GSAPVVAAGGVA
-140 GHTNKLTKMSPDVT
+140 GHTNKMTKMSPDAT
-154 KSNMTDDKALN
+154 KSNTTDDKALN

-170 AASLGSQLQS
+170 AASLGSKLQS

-186 YAKDTALGI
+186 YAKDTALGM
-195 AGNQASSQL
+195 ASSQASSQL

-234 FYDSEKMLAFGQV
+234 FYDSENMLAFGQV

-352 QYYGDNVALFNAD
+352 QYYGDNVALFNSD

-376 GVNYTPVPLVTMGV
+376 GVNYTPIPLVTMGI

-454 LSLSIPHDINGT
+454 LSLNIPHDINGT

-472 IQLNVKSKYGLDRIV
+472 IQLIVKSKYGLDRIV

-494 SQGGQIQHSGSQS
+494 SQGGQIQHGGSQS
-507 VQDYQAILPAYVQG
+507 AQDYQAILPAYVQG

-545 TITVLSNGQ
+545 TITVLPNGQ
-554 VVGQVGVTDFTADK
+554 VVDQVGVTDFTADK

-575 TEAITYTAT
+575 IEAITYTAT

-595 PVSFD
+595 PVTFS
-600 IVSGDATLSARSA
+600 IVSGTATLGANSAR
-613 TTNSSGKATVTLKS
+613 TDGNGKATVTLKS
-627 IKPGQVVVSA
+627 ATPGQVVVSA
-637 KTAEMTSALNAN
+637 KTAEMTSPLNAS

-680 YTVKVMKNNQPEA
+680 YTVRVMKEGAPVVDQK
-693 NHSVTFS
+693 VTFS
-700 TNFGDLG
+700 KDFGTL
-707 GNSNTQIVK
+707 NK
-716 TDKDGR
+716 TEATTDQNGY
-722 ATVKLTSGVAGNAI
+722 ATVKLSSNTPGKAI
-736 VSAKVSEVNT
+736 VSAKVSGVGT
-746 EVKAPETKFF
+746 EVKATTVEFF
-756 SVLSI
+756 APLSI
-761 DNNVNI
+761 DGDKVTV
-767 IGTSANGAL
+767 IGTGITGAL
-776 PNIWLRYGQFKLT
+776 PKNWLQYGQVKLQAT
-789 AKGGDGKYQ
+789 GGNGKYT
-798 WRSQDPSVASV
+798 WKSSNTKIASV
-809 DALTGRVTLLK
+809 DNSGVITLNE
-820 KGTTKIEVVSG
+820 KGSATITVVSG
-831 DKQTATYTINT
+831 DNQSATYTINAPGSIVIAVDKNT
-842 PEKIITVETQNK
+842 RVTYFDAENK
-854 VIYSVAEATCS
+854 CKTNSANLAQSKELLANIYST
-865 TNSGRLPSST
+865 
-875 SELKDVY
+875 
-882 NKWGAANSYEGYK
+882 WGAANKYPYYSGSK
-895 GKNTITA
+895 SLTA
-902 WTQQTAADKQSG
+902 WIKQSSSEQSSG
-914 WTSTFDIVTKNEIPN
+914 VSSTYDLVTKNQLINVGVN
-929 NGSNSKVNVYT
+929 NK
-940 ANAFAVCVR
+940 NAFSVCVK